1 MTDIT
6 EYISAQ
12 TLSRMEKSISDVFGV
27 AAMILNLFGK
37 SHSGG
42 TGFSEELRKRLDT
55 DAGAVECMRCIISAS
70 IRRAENGY
78 AASGMCF
85 DGLTLFSAPIKQGSQ
100 TVGYLAAGFTK
111 IGEKTIPSE
120 NIISYEL
127 ADKLSKAV
135 CELAINLSAI
145 VASSAEM
152 KQMTDAALKI
162 AEHRSD
168 FLANVSHE
176 MRTPLNAVLGTAEI
190 ALRRDM
196 SDEMREYLH
205 QIKSSAHHLLMIIND
220 ILDFSKIETGE
231 MSIVP
236 VDYEPL
242 SLINDVAG
250 IVNNQIGSK
259 NIEFTIDVP
268 PDLPLSLKGDNVR
281 IQQVLINLLNN
292 AVKFTRSG
300 NVSLRIS
307 TRPISNENVMLIASV
322 SDTGCGISQE
332 NIGRLFKMFRQIDSK
347 RNRNAEGTGLGL
359 AISQKLLSLMGGTI
373 SVESEPGKGSTFTVE
388 VPQELIK
395 DEHSNA
401 RKALEGTVACLLI
414 GNQYLRESVETAVR
428 QIGVLPVSIDRALL
442 DSKAY
447 IIGDYELLNDAR
459 ELVAENP
466 GLRCVLIDRFDST
479 AYSDDKNITIIRKP
493 IYSFTLSAAMGIGE
507 KFTRNDDTSSDVS
520 FTAPE
525 AYVLIVDDN
534 DINRAV
540 AKGVIEPLG
549 MQVDVAASGAE
560 CIEKAR
566 NFRYDI
572 IFMDH
577 MMPEMDGI
585 EAAHIIK
592 QRFPSYAD
600 VPIIAL
606 TANAAGDAREMF
618 LREGMS
624 DFIAKPISL
633 RTITNKIRRWL
644 PSEKIIPVGK
654 PNDTEPPQ
662 HILPDIPE
670 LDLKGAMALM
680 GSEKLL
686 LGVIEQYY
694 RSIDKNIARINAS
707 YSNGNIELLTIEFH
721 SLKSTS
727 KQIGANRLSQTAK
740 DLETA
745 GKENNYIYISENIEK
760 FLDEYK
766 AMKNVLSV
774 HFGNKDNE
782 KPEKQEIK
790 PLLDELSD
798 ALSDMDALQIDDVLE
813 KISQNTSASDMTY
826 FDDIKKAVD
835 DCDFDKAE
843 SILSEWSGTLLNR

>member
-12 TLSRMEKSISDVFGV
+12 TLKQFESSLSSVFGV
-27 AAMILNLFGK
+27 ASIILNQFGV

-42 TGFSEELRKRLDT
+42 TGFPEQLKERLNT
-55 DAGAVECMRCIISAS
+55 DAGIVECMRCIIPTIA
-70 IRRAENGY
+70 RRSEPGY
-78 AASGMCF
+78 SSKGNCF
-85 DGLTLFSAPIKQGSQ
+85 DGLTVYCAPIKQGSQ

-111 IGEKTIPSE
+111 IGEKTIPEE
-120 NIISYEL
+120 NIISEET

-135 CELAINLSAI
+135 CEIAINISAN
-145 VASSAEM
+145 VAKSAEM
-152 KQMTDAALKI
+152 KQMTNAALKI
-162 AEHRSD
+162 AEHQSD
-168 FLANVSHE
+168 FLANISHE

-196 SDEMREYLH
+196 SDEIREYLH

-259 NIEFTIDVP
+259 NIEFTIDLP

-281 IQQVLINLLNN
+281 IRQVLINLLNN
-292 AVKFTRSG
+292 AVKFTKSG
-300 NVSLRIS
+300 NVSLKIS
-307 TRPISNENVMLIASV
+307 TRPISDKNVMLIASV

-347 RNRNAEGTGLGL
+347 RNRNVEGTGLGL
-359 AISQKLLSLMGGTI
+359 AISKKLLGLMGGTI
-373 SVESEPGKGSTFTVE
+373 SVESEPGKGSTFTFE
-388 VPQELIK
+388 VPQEITR
-395 DEHSNA
+395 EERSVVQSA
-401 RKALEGTVACLLI
+401 PAGTVVCILL
-414 GNQYLRESVETAVR
+414 GNQYLRQSVETAVR
-428 QIGVLPVSIDRALL
+428 EIGAVTVSIDNPLL
-442 DSKAY
+442 GDKAY
-447 IIGDYELLNDAR
+447 IIADYELLDDAK
-459 ELVAENP
+459 ELIARNP
-466 GLRCVLIDRFDST
+466 ELKCILIDRFDST
-479 AYSDDKNITIIRKP
+479 AYSNNDNITIIRKP
-493 IYSFTLSAAMGIGE
+493 VYSFSLSAAMGIGE
-507 KFTRNDDTSSDVS
+507 KFMRSDDTESDVS

-534 DINRAV
+534 DINRAI

-549 MQVDVAASGAE
+549 MQVDLAASGAE
-560 CIEKAR
+560 CIEKVR

-644 PSEKIIPVGK
+644 PSEKIIPVSK
-654 PNDTEPPQ
+654 SENKAQPQ
-662 HILPDIPE
+662 RILPDIPE
-670 LDLKGAMALM
+670 LDLKSAMELM

-686 LGVIEQYY
+686 LNVIEQYY
-694 RSIDKNIARINAS
+694 RSIDKNIAKINAS
-707 YSNGNIELLTIEFH
+707 YENSNTELLTIEFH

-727 KQIGANRLSQTAK
+727 KQIGANKLSQMAK
-740 DLETA
+740 DLEMA
-745 GKENNYIYISENIEK
+745 GKNNNNTYIKNNIEK
-760 FLDEYK
+760 FFDEYK
-766 AMKNVLSV
+766 TMKNVLSAY
-774 HFGNKDNE
+774 FGNKDNE
-782 KPEKQEIK
+782 NAENQDIK

-813 KISQNTSASDMTY
+813 KISQNTSDSDKTY
-826 FDDIKKAVD
+826 FDGIKAAID

-843 SILSEWSGTLLNR
+843 SILSKWSSTLQG

>member
-12 TLSRMEKSISDVFGV
+12 TLKQFESSLSSVFGV
-27 AAMILNLFGK
+27 ASIILNQFGV

-42 TGFSEELRKRLDT
+42 TGFPEQLKERLNT
-55 DAGAVECMRCIISAS
+55 DAGIAECMRCVIPTIA
-70 IRRAENGY
+70 RRSEPGY
-78 AASGMCF
+78 SSKGNCF
-85 DGLTLFSAPIKQGSQ
+85 DGLTVYCAPIKQGSQ

-111 IGEKTIPSE
+111 IGEKTIPEE
-120 NIISYEL
+120 NIISEET

-135 CELAINLSAI
+135 CEIAINISAN
-145 VASSAEM
+145 VAKSAEM
-152 KQMTDAALKI
+152 KQMTNAALKI
-162 AEHRSD
+162 AEHQSD
-168 FLANVSHE
+168 FLANISHE

-292 AVKFTRSG
+292 AVKFTKSG
-300 NVSLRIS
+300 NVSLKIS
-307 TRPISNENVMLIASV
+307 TRPISDKNVMLIASV

-347 RNRNAEGTGLGL
+347 RNRNVEGTGLGL
-359 AISQKLLSLMGGTI
+359 AISKKLLGLMDGTI
-373 SVESEPGKGSTFTVE
+373 SVESEPGKGSTFTFE
-388 VPQELIK
+388 VPQEITR
-395 DEHSNA
+395 EERSVVQSA
-401 RKALEGTVACLLI
+401 PAGTVVCILL
-414 GNQYLRESVETAVR
+414 GNQYLRQSVETAVR
-428 QIGVLPVSIDRALL
+428 EIGAVTVSIDNPLL
-442 DSKAY
+442 GDKAY
-447 IIGDYELLNDAR
+447 IIADYELLDDAK
-459 ELVAENP
+459 ELIARNP
-466 GLRCVLIDRFDST
+466 ELKCILIDRFDST
-479 AYSDDKNITIIRKP
+479 AYSDNENITIIRKP
-493 IYSFTLSAAMGIGE
+493 VYSFSLSAAMGIGE
-507 KFTRNDDTSSDVS
+507 KFTRNDDTESDVS

-534 DINRAV
+534 DINRAI

-549 MQVDVAASGAE
+549 MQVDLAASGAE
-560 CIEKAR
+560 CIEKVR

-644 PSEKIIPVGK
+644 PSEKIIPVSK
-654 PNDTEPPQ
+654 SENKAQPQ
-662 HILPDIPE
+662 RILPDIPE
-670 LDLKGAMALM
+670 LDLKSAMELM

-686 LGVIEQYY
+686 LNVIEQYY
-694 RSIDKNIARINAS
+694 RSIDKNIAKINAS
-707 YSNGNIELLTIEFH
+707 YENGNTELLTIEFH

-727 KQIGANRLSQTAK
+727 KQIGANKLSQMAK

-745 GKENNYIYISENIEK
+745 GKNNNSIYISENIEK

-766 AMKNVLSV
+766 TMKNVLSAY
-774 HFGNKDNE
+774 FGNKDNE
-782 KPEKQEIK
+782 NAENQDIK

-813 KISQNTSASDMTY
+813 KISQNTSDSDKTY
-826 FDDIKKAVD
+826 FDGIKAAID

-843 SILSEWSGTLLNR
+843 SILSKWNSTLQG

>member
-12 TLSRMEKSISDVFGV
+12 TLKQFESSLSSVFGV
-27 AAMILNLFGK
+27 ASIILNQFGM

-42 TGFSEELRKRLDT
+42 TGFPKQIKERMDT
-55 DAGAVECMRCIISAS
+55 DAGIVEYMRSMIPTIVRHS
-70 IRRAENGY
+70 EPGY
-78 AASGMCF
+78 SSKGNCF
-85 DGLTLFSAPIKQGSQ
+85 DGLTVYCAPIKQGSQ
-100 TVGYLAAGFTK
+100 TVGYLAAGFAK
-111 IGEKTIPSE
+111 IGEKTIPEE
-120 NIISYEL
+120 NIISEET

-135 CELAINLSAI
+135 YEIAINISAN
-145 VASSAEM
+145 VAKSAEM
-152 KQMTDAALKI
+152 KQMTNAALKI

-168 FLANVSHE
+168 FLANISHE
-176 MRTPLNAVLGTAEI
+176 MRTPLNAVIGTAEI

-236 VDYEPL
+236 VDYEL
-242 SLINDVAG
+242 MSLINDVAG

-292 AVKFTRSG
+292 AVKFTKSG
-300 NVSLRIS
+300 NVSLKIS
-307 TRPISNENVMLIASV
+307 TRPISDENVMLIASV

-347 RNRNAEGTGLGL
+347 RNRNVEGTGLGL
-359 AISQKLLSLMGGTI
+359 AISKKLLGLMGGTI
-373 SVESEPGKGSTFTVE
+373 SVESEPGKGSTFTFE
-388 VPQELIK
+388 VPQEITR
-395 DEHSNA
+395 EERSVA
-401 RKALEGTVACLLI
+401 QSAPAGTVVCLLL
-414 GNQYLRESVETAVR
+414 GNQYLRQSVETAVR
-428 QIGVLPVSIDRALL
+428 EIGAETVSIDNHLL
-442 DSKAY
+442 GDKAY
-447 IIGDYELLNDAR
+447 IIADYELFDDAK
-459 ELVAENP
+459 ELIVRNP
-466 GLRCVLIDRFDST
+466 GLKCILIDRFDST
-479 AYSDDKNITIIRKP
+479 AYSDNENITIIRKP
-493 IYSFTLSAAMGIGE
+493 IYSFSLSAAMGIDE
-507 KFTRNDDTSSDVS
+507 KFMRSDDAESNVS

-549 MQVDVAASGAE
+549 MQVDLAASGAE
-560 CIEKAR
+560 CIEKVR

-606 TANAAGDAREMF
+606 TANAAGGAREMF

-633 RTITNKIRRWL
+633 RTIANKIRRWL
-644 PSEKIIPVGK
+644 PSEKIIPVSK
-654 PNDTEPPQ
+654 SENKAQPQ

-670 LDLKGAMALM
+670 LDLKSAKELI

-686 LGVIEQYY
+686 LNVIEQYY
-694 RSIDKNIARINAS
+694 RSVDKNIAKINAS
-707 YSNGNIELLTIEFH
+707 YENGNTELLTIEFH

-727 KQIGANRLSQTAK
+727 KQIGANKLSQMAK
-740 DLETA
+740 DLEMA
-745 GKENNYIYISENIEK
+745 GKNNNNTYIKNNIEK

-766 AMKNVLSV
+766 TMKNVLSAY
-774 HFGNKDNE
+774 FGNKDNE
-782 KPEKQEIK
+782 NTEKQDIK

-798 ALSDMDALQIDDVLE
+798 ALSDMDALQIDDVME
-813 KISQNTSASDMTY
+813 KISQNTSDSDKTY
-826 FDDIKKAVD
+826 FDGIKAAID

-843 SILSEWSGTLLNR
+843 SILSKWNSTLQG

>member
-12 TLSRMEKSISDVFGV
+12 TLKQFESSLSSVFGV
-27 AAMILNLFGK
+27 ASIILNQFGV

-42 TGFSEELRKRLDT
+42 TGFPEQLKERLNT
-55 DAGAVECMRCIISAS
+55 DAGIAECMRCVIPTIA
-70 IRRAENGY
+70 RRSEPGY
-78 AASGMCF
+78 SSKGNCF
-85 DGLTLFSAPIKQGSQ
+85 DGLTVYCAPIKQGSQ

-111 IGEKTIPSE
+111 IGEKTIPEE
-120 NIISYEL
+120 NIISEET

-135 CELAINLSAI
+135 CEIAINISAN
-145 VASSAEM
+145 VAKSAEM
-152 KQMTDAALKI
+152 KQMTNAALKI
-162 AEHRSD
+162 AEHQSD
-168 FLANVSHE
+168 FLANISHE

-259 NIEFTIDVP
+259 NIEFTIDVQ

-292 AVKFTRSG
+292 AVKFTKSG
-300 NVSLRIS
+300 NVSLKIS
-307 TRPISNENVMLIASV
+307 TRPISDKNVMLIASV

-347 RNRNAEGTGLGL
+347 RNRNVEGTGLGL
-359 AISQKLLSLMGGTI
+359 AISKKLLGLMDGTI
-373 SVESEPGKGSTFTVE
+373 SVESEPGKGSTFTFE
-388 VPQELIK
+388 VPQEITR
-395 DEHSNA
+395 EERSVVQSA
-401 RKALEGTVACLLI
+401 PAGTVVCILL
-414 GNQYLRESVETAVR
+414 GNQYLRQSVETAVR
-428 QIGVLPVSIDRALL
+428 EIGAVTVSIDNPLL
-442 DSKAY
+442 GDKAY
-447 IIGDYELLNDAR
+447 IIADYELLDDAK
-459 ELVAENP
+459 ELIARNP
-466 GLRCVLIDRFDST
+466 ELKCILIDRFDST
-479 AYSDDKNITIIRKP
+479 AYSDNENITIIRKP
-493 IYSFTLSAAMGIGE
+493 VYSFSLSAAMGIGE
-507 KFTRNDDTSSDVS
+507 KFTRNDDTESDVS

-534 DINRAV
+534 DINRAI

-549 MQVDVAASGAE
+549 MQVDLAASGAE
-560 CIEKAR
+560 CIEKVR

-644 PSEKIIPVGK
+644 PSEKIIPVSK
-654 PNDTEPPQ
+654 SENKAQPQ
-662 HILPDIPE
+662 RILPDIPE
-670 LDLKGAMALM
+670 LDLKSAMELM

-686 LGVIEQYY
+686 LNVIEQYY
-694 RSIDKNIARINAS
+694 RSIDKNIAKINAS
-707 YSNGNIELLTIEFH
+707 YENGNTELLTIEFH

-727 KQIGANRLSQTAK
+727 KQIGANKLSQMAK

-745 GKENNYIYISENIEK
+745 GKNNNSIYISENIEK

-766 AMKNVLSV
+766 TMKNVLSAY
-774 HFGNKDNE
+774 FGNKDNE
-782 KPEKQEIK
+782 NAENQDIK

-813 KISQNTSASDMTY
+813 KISQNTSDSDKTY
-826 FDDIKKAVD
+826 FDGIKAAID

-843 SILSEWSGTLLNR
+843 SILSKWNSTLQG

>member
-12 TLSRMEKSISDVFGV
+12 TLKQFESSLSSVFGV
-27 AAMILNLFGK
+27 ASIILNQFGM

-42 TGFSEELRKRLDT
+42 TGFPEQLKERLNT
-55 DAGAVECMRCIISAS
+55 DAGIVECMRCVIPTIA
-70 IRRAENGY
+70 RRSEPGY
-78 AASGMCF
+78 SSKGNCF
-85 DGLTLFSAPIKQGSQ
+85 DGLTVYCAPIKQGSQ

-111 IGEKTIPSE
+111 IGEKTIPEE
-120 NIISYEL
+120 NIISEET

-135 CELAINLSAI
+135 CEIAINISAN
-145 VASSAEM
+145 VAKSAEM
-152 KQMTDAALKI
+152 KQMTNAALKI
-162 AEHRSD
+162 AEHQSD
-168 FLANVSHE
+168 FLANISHE

-196 SDEMREYLH
+196 SDEIREYLH

-281 IQQVLINLLNN
+281 IRQVLINLLNN
-292 AVKFTRSG
+292 AVKFTKSG
-300 NVSLRIS
+300 NVSLKIS
-307 TRPISNENVMLIASV
+307 TRPISDKNVMLIASV

-347 RNRNAEGTGLGL
+347 RNRNVEGTGLGL
-359 AISQKLLSLMGGTI
+359 AISKKLLGLMGGTI
-373 SVESEPGKGSTFTVE
+373 SVESEPGKGSTFTFE
-388 VPQELIK
+388 VPQEITR
-395 DEHSNA
+395 EERSVVQSA
-401 RKALEGTVACLLI
+401 PAGTVVCILL
-414 GNQYLRESVETAVR
+414 GNQYLRQSVETAVR
-428 QIGVLPVSIDRALL
+428 EIGAVTVSIDHPLL
-442 DSKAY
+442 GDKAY
-447 IIGDYELLNDAR
+447 IIADYELLDDAK
-459 ELVAENP
+459 ELIARNP
-466 GLRCVLIDRFDST
+466 ELKCILIDRFDST
-479 AYSDDKNITIIRKP
+479 AYSDNDNITIIRKP
-493 IYSFTLSAAMGIGE
+493 VYSFSLSAAMGIGE
-507 KFTRNDDTSSDVS
+507 KFTRSDDTESDVS

-549 MQVDVAASGAE
+549 MQVDLAASGAE
-560 CIEKAR
+560 CIEKVR

-654 PNDTEPPQ
+654 SENKAQPQ
-662 HILPDIPE
+662 RILPDIPE
-670 LDLKGAMALM
+670 LDLKSAMELM

-686 LGVIEQYY
+686 LNVIEQYY
-694 RSIDKNIARINAS
+694 RSIDKNIAKINAS
-707 YSNGNIELLTIEFH
+707 YKNGNTELLTIEFH

-727 KQIGANRLSQTAK
+727 KQIGANKLSQMAK

-745 GKENNYIYISENIEK
+745 GKNNNNIYISENIEK
-760 FLDEYK
+760 FLNEYK
-766 AMKNVLSV
+766 TMKNVLSAY
-774 HFGNKDNE
+774 FGNKDNE
-782 KPEKQEIK
+782 NAENQDIK

-813 KISQNTSASDMTY
+813 KISQNTSDSDKTY
-826 FDDIKKAVD
+826 FDGIKAAID

-843 SILSEWSGTLLNR
+843 SILSKWNSTLQG

>member
-12 TLSRMEKSISDVFGV
+12 TLKQFESSLSSVFGV
-27 AAMILNLFGK
+27 ASIILNQFGM

-42 TGFSEELRKRLDT
+42 TGFPKQIKECMDT
-55 DAGAVECMRCIISAS
+55 DAGIVEYMRCMIPTIVRHS
-70 IRRAENGY
+70 EPGY
-78 AASGMCF
+78 SSKGNCF
-85 DGLTLFSAPIKQGSQ
+85 DGLTVYCAPIKQGSQ
-100 TVGYLAAGFTK
+100 TVGYLAAGFAK
-111 IGEKTIPSE
+111 IGEKTIQEE
-120 NIISYEL
+120 NIISEET

-135 CELAINLSAI
+135 YEIAINISAN
-145 VASSAEM
+145 VAKSAEM
-152 KQMTDAALKI
+152 KQMTNAALKI

-168 FLANVSHE
+168 FLANISHE
-176 MRTPLNAVLGTAEI
+176 MRTPLNAVIGTAEI

-220 ILDFSKIETGE
+220 ILDFSKIETGG

-236 VDYEPL
+236 VDYELL

-268 PDLPLSLKGDNVR
+268 PDLPFSLKGDNVR

-292 AVKFTRSG
+292 AVKFTKSG
-300 NVSLRIS
+300 NVSLKIS
-307 TRPISNENVMLIASV
+307 TRPISDENVMLIASV

-347 RNRNAEGTGLGL
+347 RNRNVEGTGLGL
-359 AISQKLLSLMGGTI
+359 AISKKLLGLMGGTI
-373 SVESEPGKGSTFTVE
+373 SVESEPGKGSTFTFE
-388 VPQELIK
+388 VPQEITR
-395 DEHSNA
+395 EERSVVQSA
-401 RKALEGTVACLLI
+401 PAGTVVCLLL
-414 GNQYLRESVETAVR
+414 GNQYLRQSVETAVR
-428 QIGVLPVSIDRALL
+428 EIGAETVSIDNHLL
-442 DSKAY
+442 GDKAY
-447 IIGDYELLNDAR
+447 IIADYELFDDAK
-459 ELVAENP
+459 ELIVRNP
-466 GLRCVLIDRFDST
+466 GLKCILIDRFDST
-479 AYSDDKNITIIRKP
+479 AYSDNENITIIRKP
-493 IYSFTLSAAMGIGE
+493 IYSFSLSAAMGIGE
-507 KFTRNDDTSSDVS
+507 KFVRSDDAESNVS

-549 MQVDVAASGAE
+549 MQVDLAASGAE
-560 CIEKAR
+560 CIEKVR

-606 TANAAGDAREMF
+606 TANAARGAREMF

-633 RTITNKIRRWL
+633 RTIANKIRRWL
-644 PSEKIIPVGK
+644 PSEKIIPVSK
-654 PNDTEPPQ
+654 SENKAQPQ
-662 HILPDIPE
+662 HILSDIPE
-670 LDLKGAMALM
+670 LDLKSAKELI

-686 LGVIEQYY
+686 LNVIEQYY
-694 RSIDKNIARINAS
+694 RSVDKNIAKINAS
-707 YSNGNIELLTIEFH
+707 YENGNTELLTIEFH

-727 KQIGANRLSQTAK
+727 KQIGANKLSQMAK
-740 DLETA
+740 DLEMA
-745 GKENNYIYISENIEK
+745 GKNNNNTYIKNNIEK

-766 AMKNVLSV
+766 TMKNVLSAY
-774 HFGNKDNE
+774 FGNKDNE
-782 KPEKQEIK
+782 NTENQDIK

-813 KISQNTSASDMTY
+813 KISQNTSDSDKTY
-826 FDDIKKAVD
+826 FDGIKAAID

-843 SILSEWSGTLLNR
+843 SILSKWNSTLQG

>member
-12 TLSRMEKSISDVFGV
+12 TLKQFESSLSSVFGV
-27 AAMILNLFGK
+27 ASIILNQFGM

-42 TGFSEELRKRLDT
+42 TGFPEQLKERLNT
-55 DAGAVECMRCIISAS
+55 DAGIVECMRCIIPTIA
-70 IRRAENGY
+70 RRSEPGY
-78 AASGMCF
+78 SSKGNCF
-85 DGLTLFSAPIKQGSQ
+85 DGLTVYCAPIKQGSQ

-111 IGEKTIPSE
+111 VGEKTIPEE
-120 NIISYEL
+120 NIISEET

-135 CELAINLSAI
+135 CEIAINISAN
-145 VASSAEM
+145 VAKSAEM
-152 KQMTDAALKI
+152 KQMTNAALKI
-162 AEHRSD
+162 AEHQSD
-168 FLANVSHE
+168 FLANISHE

-292 AVKFTRSG
+292 AVKFTKSG
-300 NVSLRIS
+300 NVSLKIS
-307 TRPISNENVMLIASV
+307 TRPISDKNVMLIASV

-347 RNRNAEGTGLGL
+347 RNRNVEGTGLGL
-359 AISQKLLSLMGGTI
+359 AISKKLLGLMDGTI
-373 SVESEPGKGSTFTVE
+373 SVESEPGKGSTFTFE
-388 VPQELIK
+388 VPQEITR
-395 DEHSNA
+395 EERSVVQSA
-401 RKALEGTVACLLI
+401 PAGTVVCILL
-414 GNQYLRESVETAVR
+414 GNQYLRQSVETAVR
-428 QIGVLPVSIDRALL
+428 EIGAVAVSIDNPLL
-442 DSKAY
+442 GDKAY
-447 IIGDYELLNDAR
+447 IIADYELLDDAK
-459 ELVAENP
+459 ELIARNP
-466 GLRCVLIDRFDST
+466 ELKCILIDRFDST
-479 AYSDDKNITIIRKP
+479 AYSDNDNITIIRKP
-493 IYSFTLSAAMGIGE
+493 VYSFSLSAAMGIGE
-507 KFTRNDDTSSDVS
+507 KFTHSDDTESDVS

-534 DINRAV
+534 DINRAI

-549 MQVDVAASGAE
+549 MQVDLAASGAE
-560 CIEKAR
+560 CIEKVR

-644 PSEKIIPVGK
+644 PSEKIIPVSK
-654 PNDTEPPQ
+654 SENKAQPQ
-662 HILPDIPE
+662 RILPDIPE
-670 LDLKGAMALM
+670 LDLKSAMELM

-686 LGVIEQYY
+686 LNVIEQYY
-694 RSIDKNIARINAS
+694 RSIDKNIAKINAS
-707 YSNGNIELLTIEFH
+707 YENGNTELLTIEFH

-727 KQIGANRLSQTAK
+727 KQIGANKLSQMAK

-745 GKENNYIYISENIEK
+745 GKNNNNIYISENIEK

-766 AMKNVLSV
+766 TMKNVLSAY
-774 HFGNKDNE
+774 FSNKDNE
-782 KPEKQEIK
+782 NAENQDIK

-813 KISQNTSASDMTY
+813 KISQNTSDSDKTY
-826 FDDIKKAVD
+826 FDGIKAAID

-843 SILSEWSGTLLNR
+843 SILSKWNSTLQG

>member
-12 TLSRMEKSISDVFGV
+12 TLKQFESSLSSVFGV
-27 AAMILNLFGK
+27 ASIILNQFGM

-42 TGFSEELRKRLDT
+42 TGFPEQLKERLNT
-55 DAGAVECMRCIISAS
+55 DAGIAECMRCVIPTIA
-70 IRRAENGY
+70 RRSEPGY
-78 AASGMCF
+78 SSKGNCF
-85 DGLTLFSAPIKQGSQ
+85 DGLTVYCAPIKQGSQ

-111 IGEKTIPSE
+111 IGEKTIPEE
-120 NIISYEL
+120 NIISEET

-135 CELAINLSAI
+135 CEIAINISAN
-145 VASSAEM
+145 VAKSAEM
-152 KQMTDAALKI
+152 KQMTNAALKI
-162 AEHRSD
+162 AEHQSD
-168 FLANVSHE
+168 FLANISHE

-292 AVKFTRSG
+292 AVKFTKSG
-300 NVSLRIS
+300 NVSLKIS
-307 TRPISNENVMLIASV
+307 TRPISDKNVMLIASV

-347 RNRNAEGTGLGL
+347 RNRNVEGTGLGL
-359 AISQKLLSLMGGTI
+359 AISKKLLGLMGGTI
-373 SVESEPGKGSTFTVE
+373 SVESEPGKGSTFTFE
-388 VPQELIK
+388 VPQEITR
-395 DEHSNA
+395 EERSVVQSA
-401 RKALEGTVACLLI
+401 PAGTVVCILL
-414 GNQYLRESVETAVR
+414 GNQYLRQSVETAVR
-428 QIGVLPVSIDRALL
+428 EIGAVAVSIDNPLL
-442 DSKAY
+442 GDKAY
-447 IIGDYELLNDAR
+447 IIADYELLDDAK
-459 ELVAENP
+459 ELIARNP
-466 GLRCVLIDRFDST
+466 ELKCILIDRFDST
-479 AYSDDKNITIIRKP
+479 AYSDNDNITIIRKP
-493 IYSFTLSAAMGIGE
+493 VYSFSLSAAMGIGE
-507 KFTRNDDTSSDVS
+507 KFTHSDDTESDVS

-534 DINRAV
+534 DINRAI

-549 MQVDVAASGAE
+549 MQVDLAASGAE
-560 CIEKAR
+560 CIEKVR

-644 PSEKIIPVGK
+644 PSEKIIPVSK
-654 PNDTEPPQ
+654 SENKAQPQ
-662 HILPDIPE
+662 RILPDIPE
-670 LDLKGAMALM
+670 LDLKSAMELM

-686 LGVIEQYY
+686 FNVIEQYY
-694 RSIDKNIARINAS
+694 RSIDKNIAKINAS
-707 YSNGNIELLTIEFH
+707 YENGNTELLTIEFH

-727 KQIGANRLSQTAK
+727 KQIGANKLSQMAK

-745 GKENNYIYISENIEK
+745 GKNNNNIYISENIEK

-766 AMKNVLSV
+766 TMKNVLSAY
-774 HFGNKDNE
+774 FGNKDNE
-782 KPEKQEIK
+782 NAENQDIK

-813 KISQNTSASDMTY
+813 KISQNTSDSDKTY
-826 FDDIKKAVD
+826 FDGIKAAID

-843 SILSEWSGTLLNR
+843 SILSKWNSTLQG

>member
-12 TLSRMEKSISDVFGV
+12 TLKQFESSLSSVFGV
-27 AAMILNLFGK
+27 ASIILNQFGM

-42 TGFSEELRKRLDT
+42 TGFPKQIKERMDT
-55 DAGAVECMRCIISAS
+55 DAGIVEYMRSMIPTIVRYS
-70 IRRAENGY
+70 EPGY
-78 AASGMCF
+78 SSKGNCF
-85 DGLTLFSAPIKQGSQ
+85 DGLTVYCAPIKQGSQ
-100 TVGYLAAGFTK
+100 TVGYLAAGFAK
-111 IGEKTIPSE
+111 IGEKTIPEE
-120 NIISYEL
+120 NIISEET

-135 CELAINLSAI
+135 YEIAINISAN
-145 VASSAEM
+145 VAKSAEM
-152 KQMTDAALKI
+152 KQMTNAALKI

-168 FLANVSHE
+168 FLANISHE
-176 MRTPLNAVLGTAEI
+176 MRTPLNAVIGTAEI

-220 ILDFSKIETGE
+220 ILDFSKIETGG

-236 VDYEPL
+236 VDYELL

-268 PDLPLSLKGDNVR
+268 PDLPFSLKGDNVR

-292 AVKFTRSG
+292 AVKFTKSG
-300 NVSLRIS
+300 NVSLKIS
-307 TRPISNENVMLIASV
+307 TRPISDENVMLIASV

-347 RNRNAEGTGLGL
+347 RNRNVEGTGLGL
-359 AISQKLLSLMGGTI
+359 AISKKLLGLMGGTI
-373 SVESEPGKGSTFTVE
+373 SVESEPGKGSTFTFE
-388 VPQELIK
+388 VPQEITR
-395 DEHSNA
+395 EERSVVQSA
-401 RKALEGTVACLLI
+401 PAGTVVCLLL
-414 GNQYLRESVETAVR
+414 GNQYLRQSVETAVR
-428 QIGVLPVSIDRALL
+428 EIGAETVSIDNHLL
-442 DSKAY
+442 GDKAY
-447 IIGDYELLNDAR
+447 IIADYELFDDAK
-459 ELVAENP
+459 ELIVRNP
-466 GLRCVLIDRFDST
+466 GLKCILIDRFDST
-479 AYSDDKNITIIRKP
+479 AYSDNENITIIRKP
-493 IYSFTLSAAMGIGE
+493 IYSFSLSAAMGIGE
-507 KFTRNDDTSSDVS
+507 KFMRSDDAESNVS

-549 MQVDVAASGAE
+549 MQVDLAASGAE
-560 CIEKAR
+560 CIEKVR

-606 TANAAGDAREMF
+606 TANAARGAREMF

-633 RTITNKIRRWL
+633 RTIANKIRRWL
-644 PSEKIIPVGK
+644 PSEKIIPVSK
-654 PNDTEPPQ
+654 SENKAQSQ

-670 LDLKGAMALM
+670 LDLKSAKELI

-686 LGVIEQYY
+686 LNVIEQYY
-694 RSIDKNIARINAS
+694 RSVDKNIVKINAS
-707 YSNGNIELLTIEFH
+707 YENGNTELLTIEFH

-727 KQIGANRLSQTAK
+727 KQIGANKLSQMAK
-740 DLETA
+740 DLEMA
-745 GKENNYIYISENIEK
+745 GKNNNNTYIRNNIEK

-766 AMKNVLSV
+766 TMKNVLSAY
-774 HFGNKDNE
+774 FGNKDNE
-782 KPEKQEIK
+782 NTENQDIK

-813 KISQNTSASDMTY
+813 KISQNTSDSDKTY
-826 FDDIKKAVD
+826 FDGIKAAID

-843 SILSEWSGTLLNR
+843 SILSKWNSTLQG

>member
-12 TLSRMEKSISDVFGV
+12 TLKQFESSLSSVFGV
-27 AAMILNLFGK
+27 ASIILNQFGM

-42 TGFSEELRKRLDT
+42 TGFPEQLKERLNT
-55 DAGAVECMRCIISAS
+55 DAGIAECMRCVIPTIA
-70 IRRAENGY
+70 RRSEPGY
-78 AASGMCF
+78 SSKGNCF
-85 DGLTLFSAPIKQGSQ
+85 DGLTVYCAPIKQGSQ

-111 IGEKTIPSE
+111 IGEKTIPEE
-120 NIISYEL
+120 NIISEET

-135 CELAINLSAI
+135 CEIAINISAN
-145 VASSAEM
+145 VAKSAEM
-152 KQMTDAALKI
+152 KQMTNAALKI
-162 AEHRSD
+162 AEHQSD
-168 FLANVSHE
+168 FLANISHE

-292 AVKFTRSG
+292 AVKFTKSG
-300 NVSLRIS
+300 NVSLKIS
-307 TRPISNENVMLIASV
+307 TRPISDKNVMLIASV

-347 RNRNAEGTGLGL
+347 RNRNVEGTGLGL
-359 AISQKLLSLMGGTI
+359 AISKKLLGLMDGTI
-373 SVESEPGKGSTFTVE
+373 SVESEPGKGSTFTFE
-388 VPQELIK
+388 VPQEITR
-395 DEHSNA
+395 EERSVVQSA
-401 RKALEGTVACLLI
+401 PAGTVVCILL
-414 GNQYLRESVETAVR
+414 GNQYLRQSVETAVR
-428 QIGVLPVSIDRALL
+428 EIGAVAVSIDNPLL
-442 DSKAY
+442 GDKAY
-447 IIGDYELLNDAR
+447 IIADYELLDDAK
-459 ELVAENP
+459 ELIARNP
-466 GLRCVLIDRFDST
+466 ELKCILIDRFDST
-479 AYSDDKNITIIRKP
+479 AYSDNDNITIIRKP
-493 IYSFTLSAAMGIGE
+493 VYSFSLSAAMGIGE
-507 KFTRNDDTSSDVS
+507 KFTHSDDTESDVS

-534 DINRAV
+534 DINRAI

-549 MQVDVAASGAE
+549 MQVDLAASGAE
-560 CIEKAR
+560 CIEKVR

-644 PSEKIIPVGK
+644 PSEKIIPVSK
-654 PNDTEPPQ
+654 SENKAQPQ
-662 HILPDIPE
+662 RILPDIPE
-670 LDLKGAMALM
+670 LDLKSAMELM

-686 LGVIEQYY
+686 FNVIEQYY
-694 RSIDKNIARINAS
+694 RSIDKNIAKINAS
-707 YSNGNIELLTIEFH
+707 YENGNTELLTIEFH

-727 KQIGANRLSQTAK
+727 KQIGANKLSQMAK

-745 GKENNYIYISENIEK
+745 GKNNNNIYISENIEK

-766 AMKNVLSV
+766 TMKNVLSAY
-774 HFGNKDNE
+774 FGNKDNE
-782 KPEKQEIK
+782 NAENQDIK

-813 KISQNTSASDMTY
+813 KISQNTSDSDKTY
-826 FDDIKKAVD
+826 FDGIKAAID

-843 SILSEWSGTLLNR
+843 SILSKWNSTLQG

>member
-12 TLSRMEKSISDVFGV
+12 TLKQFESSLSSVFGV
-27 AAMILNLFGK
+27 ASIILNQFGM

-42 TGFSEELRKRLDT
+42 TGFPEQLKERLNT
-55 DAGAVECMRCIISAS
+55 DAGIAECMRCVIPTIA
-70 IRRAENGY
+70 RRSEPGY
-78 AASGMCF
+78 SSKGNCF
-85 DGLTLFSAPIKQGSQ
+85 DGLTVYCAPIKQGSQ

-111 IGEKTIPSE
+111 IGEKTIPEE
-120 NIISYEL
+120 NIISEET

-135 CELAINLSAI
+135 CEIAINISAN
-145 VASSAEM
+145 VAKSAEM
-152 KQMTDAALKI
+152 KQMTNAALKI
-162 AEHRSD
+162 AEHQSD
-168 FLANVSHE
+168 FLANISHE

-292 AVKFTRSG
+292 AVKFTKSG
-300 NVSLRIS
+300 NVSLKIS
-307 TRPISNENVMLIASV
+307 TRPISDKNVMLIASV

-347 RNRNAEGTGLGL
+347 RNRNVEGTGLGL
-359 AISQKLLSLMGGTI
+359 AISKKLLGLMDGTI
-373 SVESEPGKGSTFTVE
+373 SVESEPGKGSTFTFE
-388 VPQELIK
+388 VPQEITR
-395 DEHSNA
+395 EERSVVQSA
-401 RKALEGTVACLLI
+401 PAGTVVCILL
-414 GNQYLRESVETAVR
+414 GNQYLRQSVETAVR
-428 QIGVLPVSIDRALL
+428 EIGAVAVSIDNPLL
-442 DSKAY
+442 GDKAY
-447 IIGDYELLNDAR
+447 IIADYELLDDAK
-459 ELVAENP
+459 ELIARNP
-466 GLRCVLIDRFDST
+466 ELKCILIDRFDST
-479 AYSDDKNITIIRKP
+479 AYSDNDNITIIRKP
-493 IYSFTLSAAMGIGE
+493 VYSFSLSAAMGIGE
-507 KFTRNDDTSSDVS
+507 KFTHSDDTESDVS

-534 DINRAV
+534 DINRAI

-549 MQVDVAASGAE
+549 MQVDLAASGAE
-560 CIEKAR
+560 CIEKVR

-606 TANAAGDAREMF
+606 TANATGDAREMF

-644 PSEKIIPVGK
+644 PSEKIIPVSK
-654 PNDTEPPQ
+654 SENKAQPQ
-662 HILPDIPE
+662 RILPDIPE
-670 LDLKGAMALM
+670 LDLKSAMELM

-686 LGVIEQYY
+686 LNVIEQYY
-694 RSIDKNIARINAS
+694 RSIDKNIAKINAS
-707 YSNGNIELLTIEFH
+707 YENGNTELLTIEFH

-727 KQIGANRLSQTAK
+727 KQIGANKLSQMAK

-745 GKENNYIYISENIEK
+745 GKNNNNIYISENIEK

-766 AMKNVLSV
+766 TMKNVLSAY
-774 HFGNKDNE
+774 FGNKDNE
-782 KPEKQEIK
+782 NAENQDIK

-813 KISQNTSASDMTY
+813 KISQNTSDSDKTY
-826 FDDIKKAVD
+826 FDGIKAAID

-843 SILSEWSGTLLNR
+843 SILSKWNSTLQG

>member
-12 TLSRMEKSISDVFGV
+12 TLKQFESSLSSVFGV
-27 AAMILNLFGK
+27 ASIILNQFGV

-42 TGFSEELRKRLDT
+42 TGFPEQLKERLNT
-55 DAGAVECMRCIISAS
+55 DAGIAECMRCVIPTIA
-70 IRRAENGY
+70 RRSEPGY
-78 AASGMCF
+78 SSKGNCF
-85 DGLTLFSAPIKQGSQ
+85 DGLTVYCAPIKQGSQ

-111 IGEKTIPSE
+111 IGEKTIPEE
-120 NIISYEL
+120 NIISEET

-135 CELAINLSAI
+135 CEIAINISAN
-145 VASSAEM
+145 VAKSAEM
-152 KQMTDAALKI
+152 KQMTNAALKI
-162 AEHRSD
+162 AEHQSD
-168 FLANVSHE
+168 FLANISHE

-292 AVKFTRSG
+292 AVKFTKSG
-300 NVSLRIS
+300 NVSLKIS
-307 TRPISNENVMLIASV
+307 TRPISDKNVMLIASV

-347 RNRNAEGTGLGL
+347 RNRNVEGTGLGL
-359 AISQKLLSLMGGTI
+359 AISKKLLGLMGGTI
-373 SVESEPGKGSTFTVE
+373 SVESEPGKGSTFTFE
-388 VPQELIK
+388 VPQEITK
-395 DEHSNA
+395 EERSVVQSA
-401 RKALEGTVACLLI
+401 PAGTVVCILL
-414 GNQYLRESVETAVR
+414 GNQYLRQSVETAVR
-428 QIGVLPVSIDRALL
+428 EIGAVTVSIDNPLL
-442 DSKAY
+442 GDKAY
-447 IIGDYELLNDAR
+447 IIADYELLDDAK
-459 ELVAENP
+459 ELIARNP
-466 GLRCVLIDRFDST
+466 ELKCILIDRFDST
-479 AYSDDKNITIIRKP
+479 AYSDNENITIIRKP
-493 IYSFTLSAAMGIGE
+493 VYSFSLSAAMGIGE
-507 KFTRNDDTSSDVS
+507 KFTRNDDTESDVS

-534 DINRAV
+534 DINRAI

-549 MQVDVAASGAE
+549 MQVDLAASGAE
-560 CIEKAR
+560 CIEKVR

-644 PSEKIIPVGK
+644 PSEKIIPVSK
-654 PNDTEPPQ
+654 SENKAQPQ
-662 HILPDIPE
+662 RILPDIPE
-670 LDLKGAMALM
+670 LDLKSAMELM

-686 LGVIEQYY
+686 LNVIEQYY
-694 RSIDKNIARINAS
+694 RSIDKNIAKINAS
-707 YSNGNIELLTIEFH
+707 YENGNTELLTIEFH

-727 KQIGANRLSQTAK
+727 KQIGANKLSQMAK

-745 GKENNYIYISENIEK
+745 GKNNNSIYISENIEK

-766 AMKNVLSV
+766 TMKNVLSAY
-774 HFGNKDNE
+774 FGNNDNE
-782 KPEKQEIK
+782 NAENQDIK

-813 KISQNTSASDMTY
+813 KISQNTSDSDKTY
-826 FDDIKKAVD
+826 FDGIKAAID

-843 SILSEWSGTLLNR
+843 SILSKWNSTLQG

>member
-12 TLSRMEKSISDVFGV
+12 TLKQFESSLSSVFGV
-27 AAMILNLFGK
+27 ASIILNQFGM

-42 TGFSEELRKRLDT
+42 TGFPKQIKECMDT
-55 DAGAVECMRCIISAS
+55 DAGIVEYMRCMIPTIVRHS
-70 IRRAENGY
+70 EPGY
-78 AASGMCF
+78 SSKGNCF
-85 DGLTLFSAPIKQGSQ
+85 DGLTVYCAPIKQGSQ
-100 TVGYLAAGFTK
+100 TVGYLAAGFAK
-111 IGEKTIPSE
+111 IGEKTIPEE
-120 NIISYEL
+120 NIISEET

-135 CELAINLSAI
+135 YEIAINISAN
-145 VASSAEM
+145 VAKSAEM
-152 KQMTDAALKI
+152 KQMTNAALKI

-168 FLANVSHE
+168 FLANISHE
-176 MRTPLNAVLGTAEI
+176 MRTPLNAVIGTAEI

-220 ILDFSKIETGE
+220 ILDFSKIETGG

-236 VDYEPL
+236 VDYELL

-268 PDLPLSLKGDNVR
+268 PDLPFSLKGDNVR

-292 AVKFTRSG
+292 AVKFTKSG
-300 NVSLRIS
+300 NVSLKIS
-307 TRPISNENVMLIASV
+307 TRPISDENVMLIASV

-332 NIGRLFKMFRQIDSK
+332 KIGRLFKMFRQIDSK
-347 RNRNAEGTGLGL
+347 RNRNVEGTGLGL
-359 AISQKLLSLMGGTI
+359 AISKKLLGLMGGTI
-373 SVESEPGKGSTFTVE
+373 SVESEPGKGSTFTFE
-388 VPQELIK
+388 VPQEITR
-395 DEHSNA
+395 EERSVVQSA
-401 RKALEGTVACLLI
+401 PAGTVVCLLL
-414 GNQYLRESVETAVR
+414 GNQYLRQSVETAVR
-428 QIGVLPVSIDRALL
+428 EIGAETVSIDNHLL
-442 DSKAY
+442 GDKAY
-447 IIGDYELLNDAR
+447 IIADYELFDDAK
-459 ELVAENP
+459 ELIVRNP
-466 GLRCVLIDRFDST
+466 GLKCILIDRFDST
-479 AYSDDKNITIIRKP
+479 AYSDNENITIIRKP
-493 IYSFTLSAAMGIGE
+493 IYSFSLSAAMGIGE
-507 KFTRNDDTSSDVS
+507 KFVRSDDAESNVS

-549 MQVDVAASGAE
+549 MQVDLAASGAE
-560 CIEKAR
+560 CIEKVR

-606 TANAAGDAREMF
+606 TANAAGGAREMF

-633 RTITNKIRRWL
+633 RTIANKIRRWL
-644 PSEKIIPVGK
+644 PSEKIIPVSK
-654 PNDTEPPQ
+654 SENKAQPQ
-662 HILPDIPE
+662 HILSDIPE
-670 LDLKGAMALM
+670 LDLKSAKELI

-686 LGVIEQYY
+686 LNVIEQYY
-694 RSIDKNIARINAS
+694 RSVDKNIAKINAS
-707 YSNGNIELLTIEFH
+707 YENGNTELLTIEFH

-727 KQIGANRLSQTAK
+727 KQIGANKLSQMAK
-740 DLETA
+740 DLEMA
-745 GKENNYIYISENIEK
+745 GKNNNNTYIKNNIEK

-766 AMKNVLSV
+766 TMKNVLSAY
-774 HFGNKDNE
+774 FGNKDNE
-782 KPEKQEIK
+782 NTENQDIK

-813 KISQNTSASDMTY
+813 KISQNTSDSDKTY
-826 FDDIKKAVD
+826 FDGIKAAID

-843 SILSEWSGTLLNR
+843 SILSKWNSTLQG

>member
-12 TLSRMEKSISDVFGV
+12 TLKQFESSLSSVFGV
-27 AAMILNLFGK
+27 TSIILNQFGM

-42 TGFSEELRKRLDT
+42 TGFPEQLKERLNT
-55 DAGAVECMRCIISAS
+55 DAGIAECMRCVIPTIA
-70 IRRAENGY
+70 RRSEPGY
-78 AASGMCF
+78 SSKGNCF
-85 DGLTLFSAPIKQGSQ
+85 DGLTVYCAPIKQGSQ

-111 IGEKTIPSE
+111 IGEKTIPEE
-120 NIISYEL
+120 NIISEETV
-127 ADKLSKAV
+127 DKLSKAV
-135 CELAINLSAI
+135 CEIAINISAN
-145 VASSAEM
+145 VAKSAEM
-152 KQMTDAALKI
+152 KQMTNAALKI
-162 AEHRSD
+162 AEHQSD
-168 FLANVSHE
+168 FLANISHE

-292 AVKFTRSG
+292 AVKFTKSG
-300 NVSLRIS
+300 NVSLKIS
-307 TRPISNENVMLIASV
+307 TRPISDKNVMLIASV

-347 RNRNAEGTGLGL
+347 RNRNVEGTGLGL
-359 AISQKLLSLMGGTI
+359 AISKKLLGLMGGTI
-373 SVESEPGKGSTFTVE
+373 SVESEPGKGSTFTFE
-388 VPQELIK
+388 VPQEITK
-395 DEHSNA
+395 EERSVVQSA
-401 RKALEGTVACLLI
+401 PAGTVVCILL
-414 GNQYLRESVETAVR
+414 GNQYLRQSVETAVR
-428 QIGVLPVSIDRALL
+428 EIGAVTVSIDNPLL
-442 DSKAY
+442 GDKAY
-447 IIGDYELLNDAR
+447 IIADYELLDDAK
-459 ELVAENP
+459 ELIARNP
-466 GLRCVLIDRFDST
+466 ELKCILIDRFDST
-479 AYSDDKNITIIRKP
+479 AYSDNENITIIRKP
-493 IYSFTLSAAMGIGE
+493 VYSFSLSAAMGIGE
-507 KFTRNDDTSSDVS
+507 KFTRNDDTESDVS

-534 DINRAV
+534 DINRAI

-549 MQVDVAASGAE
+549 MQVDLAASGAE
-560 CIEKAR
+560 CIEKVR

-644 PSEKIIPVGK
+644 PSEKIIPVSK
-654 PNDTEPPQ
+654 SENKAQPQ
-662 HILPDIPE
+662 RILPDIPE
-670 LDLKGAMALM
+670 LDLKSAMELM

-686 LGVIEQYY
+686 LNVIEQYY
-694 RSIDKNIARINAS
+694 RSIDKNIAKINAS
-707 YSNGNIELLTIEFH
+707 YENGNTELLTIEFH

-727 KQIGANRLSQTAK
+727 KQIGANKLSQMAK

-745 GKENNYIYISENIEK
+745 GKNNNSIYISENIEK

-766 AMKNVLSV
+766 TMKNVLSAY
-774 HFGNKDNE
+774 FGNNDNE
-782 KPEKQEIK
+782 NAENQDIK

-813 KISQNTSASDMTY
+813 KISQNTSDSDKTY
-826 FDDIKKAVD
+826 FDGIKAAID

-843 SILSEWSGTLLNR
+843 SILSKWNSTLQG

>member
-12 TLSRMEKSISDVFGV
+12 TLKQFESSLSSVFGV
-27 AAMILNLFGK
+27 ASIILNQFGM

-42 TGFSEELRKRLDT
+42 TGFPEQLKERLNT
-55 DAGAVECMRCIISAS
+55 DAGIAECMRCVIPTIA
-70 IRRAENGY
+70 RRSEPGY
-78 AASGMCF
+78 SSKGNCF
-85 DGLTLFSAPIKQGSQ
+85 DGLTVYCAPIKQGSQ

-111 IGEKTIPSE
+111 IGEKTIPEE
-120 NIISYEL
+120 NIISEET

-135 CELAINLSAI
+135 CEIAINISAN
-145 VASSAEM
+145 VAKSAEM
-152 KQMTDAALKI
+152 KQMTNAALKI
-162 AEHRSD
+162 AEHQSD
-168 FLANVSHE
+168 FLANISHE

-292 AVKFTRSG
+292 AVKFTKSG
-300 NVSLRIS
+300 NVSLKIS
-307 TRPISNENVMLIASV
+307 TRPISDKNVMLIASV

-347 RNRNAEGTGLGL
+347 RNRNVEGTGLGL
-359 AISQKLLSLMGGTI
+359 AISKKLLGLMDGTI
-373 SVESEPGKGSTFTVE
+373 SVESEPGKGSTFTFE
-388 VPQELIK
+388 VPQEITR
-395 DEHSNA
+395 EERSVVQSA
-401 RKALEGTVACLLI
+401 PAGTVVCILL
-414 GNQYLRESVETAVR
+414 GNQYLRQSVETAVR
-428 QIGVLPVSIDRALL
+428 EIGAVAVSIDNPLL
-442 DSKAY
+442 GDKAY
-447 IIGDYELLNDAR
+447 IIADYELLDDAK
-459 ELVAENP
+459 ELIARNP
-466 GLRCVLIDRFDST
+466 ELKCILIDRFDST
-479 AYSDDKNITIIRKP
+479 AYSDNDNITIIRKP
-493 IYSFTLSAAMGIGE
+493 VYSFSLSAAMGIGE
-507 KFTRNDDTSSDVS
+507 KFTHSDDTESDVS

-534 DINRAV
+534 DINRAI

-549 MQVDVAASGAE
+549 MQVDLAASGAE
-560 CIEKAR
+560 CIEKVR

-644 PSEKIIPVGK
+644 PSEKIIPVSK
-654 PNDTEPPQ
+654 SENKAQPQ
-662 HILPDIPE
+662 RILPDMPE
-670 LDLKGAMALM
+670 LDLKSAMELM

-686 LGVIEQYY
+686 LNVIEQYY
-694 RSIDKNIARINAS
+694 RSIDKNIAKINAS
-707 YSNGNIELLTIEFH
+707 YENGNTELLTIEFH

-727 KQIGANRLSQTAK
+727 KQIGANKLSQMAK

-745 GKENNYIYISENIEK
+745 GKNNNNIYISENIEK

-766 AMKNVLSV
+766 TMKNVLSAY
-774 HFGNKDNE
+774 FGNKDNE
-782 KPEKQEIK
+782 NAENQDIK

-813 KISQNTSASDMTY
+813 KISQNTSDSDKTY
-826 FDDIKKAVD
+826 FDGIKAAID

-843 SILSEWSGTLLNR
+843 SILSKWNSTLQG

>member
-12 TLSRMEKSISDVFGV
+12 TLKQFESSLSSVFGV
-27 AAMILNLFGK
+27 ASIILNQFGM

-42 TGFSEELRKRLDT
+42 TGFPKQIKECMDT
-55 DAGAVECMRCIISAS
+55 DAGIVEYMRCMIPTIVRHS
-70 IRRAENGY
+70 EPGY
-78 AASGMCF
+78 SSKGNCF
-85 DGLTLFSAPIKQGSQ
+85 DGLTVYCAPIKQGSQ
-100 TVGYLAAGFTK
+100 TVGYLAAGFAK
-111 IGEKTIPSE
+111 IGEKTIPEE
-120 NIISYEL
+120 NIISEET

-135 CELAINLSAI
+135 YEIAINISAN
-145 VASSAEM
+145 VAKSAEM
-152 KQMTDAALKI
+152 KQMTNAALKI

-168 FLANVSHE
+168 FLANISHE
-176 MRTPLNAVLGTAEI
+176 MRTPLNAVIGTAEI

-220 ILDFSKIETGE
+220 ILDFSKIETGG

-236 VDYEPL
+236 VDYELL

-268 PDLPLSLKGDNVR
+268 PDLPFSLKGDNVR

-292 AVKFTRSG
+292 AVKFTKSG
-300 NVSLRIS
+300 NVSLKIS
-307 TRPISNENVMLIASV
+307 TRPISDENVMLIASV

-347 RNRNAEGTGLGL
+347 RNRNVEGTGLGL
-359 AISQKLLSLMGGTI
+359 AISKKLLGLMGGTI
-373 SVESEPGKGSTFTVE
+373 SVESEPRKGSTFTFE
-388 VPQELIK
+388 VPQEITR
-395 DEHSNA
+395 EERSVVQSA
-401 RKALEGTVACLLI
+401 PAGTVVCLLL
-414 GNQYLRESVETAVR
+414 GNQYLRQSVETAVR
-428 QIGVLPVSIDRALL
+428 EIGAETVSIDNHLL
-442 DSKAY
+442 GDKAY
-447 IIGDYELLNDAR
+447 IIADYELFDDAK
-459 ELVAENP
+459 ELIVRNP
-466 GLRCVLIDRFDST
+466 GLKCILIDRFDST
-479 AYSDDKNITIIRKP
+479 AYSDNENITIIRKP
-493 IYSFTLSAAMGIGE
+493 IYSFSLSAAMGIGE
-507 KFTRNDDTSSDVS
+507 KFVRSDDAESNVS

-549 MQVDVAASGAE
+549 MQVDLAASGAE
-560 CIEKAR
+560 CIEKVR

-606 TANAAGDAREMF
+606 TANAARGAREMF

-633 RTITNKIRRWL
+633 RTIANKIRRWL
-644 PSEKIIPVGK
+644 PSEKIIPVSK
-654 PNDTEPPQ
+654 SENKAQPQ
-662 HILPDIPE
+662 HILSDIPE
-670 LDLKGAMALM
+670 LDLKSAKELI

-686 LGVIEQYY
+686 LNVIEQYY
-694 RSIDKNIARINAS
+694 RSVDKNIAKINAS
-707 YSNGNIELLTIEFH
+707 YENGNTELLTIEFH

-727 KQIGANRLSQTAK
+727 KQIGANKLSQMAK
-740 DLETA
+740 DLEMA
-745 GKENNYIYISENIEK
+745 GKNNNNTYIKNNIEK

-766 AMKNVLSV
+766 TMKNVLSAY
-774 HFGNKDNE
+774 FGNKDNE
-782 KPEKQEIK
+782 NTENQDIK

-813 KISQNTSASDMTY
+813 KISQNTSDSDKTY
-826 FDDIKKAVD
+826 FDGIKAAID

-843 SILSEWSGTLLNR
+843 SILSKWNSTLQG

>member
-12 TLSRMEKSISDVFGV
+12 TLKQFESSLSSVFGV
-27 AAMILNLFGK
+27 ASIILNQFGM

-42 TGFSEELRKRLDT
+42 TGFPEQLKERLNT
-55 DAGAVECMRCIISAS
+55 DAGIVECMRCIIPTIA
-70 IRRAENGY
+70 RRSEPGY
-78 AASGMCF
+78 SSKGNCF
-85 DGLTLFSAPIKQGSQ
+85 DGLTVYCAPIKQGSQ

-111 IGEKTIPSE
+111 IGEKTIPEE
-120 NIISYEL
+120 NIISEET

-135 CELAINLSAI
+135 CEIAINISAN
-145 VASSAEM
+145 VAKSAEM
-152 KQMTDAALKI
+152 KQMTNAALKI
-162 AEHRSD
+162 AEHQSD
-168 FLANVSHE
+168 FLANISHE

-281 IQQVLINLLNN
+281 IRQVLINLLNN
-292 AVKFTRSG
+292 AVKFTKSG
-300 NVSLRIS
+300 NVSLKIS
-307 TRPISNENVMLIASV
+307 TRPISDKNVMLIASV

-347 RNRNAEGTGLGL
+347 RNRNVEGTGLGL
-359 AISQKLLSLMGGTI
+359 AISKKLLGLMGGTI
-373 SVESEPGKGSTFTVE
+373 SVESEPGKGSTFTFE
-388 VPQELIK
+388 VPQEITRE
-395 DEHSNA
+395 DRSVVQSA
-401 RKALEGTVACLLI
+401 PAGTVVCILL
-414 GNQYLRESVETAVR
+414 GNQYLRQSVETAVSE
-428 QIGVLPVSIDRALL
+428 IGAVTVSIDNPLL
-442 DSKAY
+442 GDKAY
-447 IIGDYELLNDAR
+447 IIADYELLDDAK
-459 ELVAENP
+459 ELIARNP
-466 GLRCVLIDRFDST
+466 ELKCILIDRFDST
-479 AYSDDKNITIIRKP
+479 AYSDNDNITIIRKP
-493 IYSFTLSAAMGIGE
+493 VYSFSLSAAMGIGE
-507 KFTRNDDTSSDVS
+507 KFTRNDDTESDVS

-534 DINRAV
+534 DINRAI

-549 MQVDVAASGAE
+549 MQVDLAASGAE
-560 CIEKAR
+560 CIEKVR

-644 PSEKIIPVGK
+644 PSEKIIPVSK
-654 PNDTEPPQ
+654 SENKAQPQ
-662 HILPDIPE
+662 RILPDIPE
-670 LDLKGAMALM
+670 LDLKSAMELM

-686 LGVIEQYY
+686 LNVIEQYY
-694 RSIDKNIARINAS
+694 RSIDKNVAKINAS
-707 YSNGNIELLTIEFH
+707 YENGNTELLTIEFH

-727 KQIGANRLSQTAK
+727 KQIGANKLSQMAK

-745 GKENNYIYISENIEK
+745 GKNNNNIYISENIEK

-766 AMKNVLSV
+766 TMKNVLSAY
-774 HFGNKDNE
+774 FGNKDNE
-782 KPEKQEIK
+782 NAENQDIK
-790 PLLDELSD
+790 PLLDELTD

-813 KISQNTSASDMTY
+813 KISQNTSDSDKTY
-826 FDDIKKAVD
+826 FDGIKAAID

-843 SILSEWSGTLLNR
+843 SILSKWNSTLQG

>member
-12 TLSRMEKSISDVFGV
+12 TLKQFESSLSSVFGV
-27 AAMILNLFGK
+27 ASIILNQFGM

-42 TGFSEELRKRLDT
+42 TGFPEQLKERLNT
-55 DAGAVECMRCIISAS
+55 DAGIAECMRCVIPTIA
-70 IRRAENGY
+70 RRSEPGY
-78 AASGMCF
+78 SSKGNCF
-85 DGLTLFSAPIKQGSQ
+85 DGLTVYCAPIKQGSQ

-111 IGEKTIPSE
+111 IGEKTIPEE
-120 NIISYEL
+120 NIISEET

-135 CELAINLSAI
+135 CEIAINISAN
-145 VASSAEM
+145 VAKSAEM
-152 KQMTDAALKI
+152 KQMTNAALKI
-162 AEHRSD
+162 AEHQSD
-168 FLANVSHE
+168 FLANISHE

-292 AVKFTRSG
+292 AVKFTKSG
-300 NVSLRIS
+300 NVSLKIS
-307 TRPISNENVMLIASV
+307 TRPISDKNVMLIASV

-347 RNRNAEGTGLGL
+347 RNRNVEGTGLGL
-359 AISQKLLSLMGGTI
+359 AISKKLLGLMDGTI
-373 SVESEPGKGSTFTVE
+373 SVESEPGKGSTFTFE
-388 VPQELIK
+388 VPQEITR
-395 DEHSNA
+395 EERSVVQSA
-401 RKALEGTVACLLI
+401 PAGTVVCILL
-414 GNQYLRESVETAVR
+414 GNQYLRQSVETAVR
-428 QIGVLPVSIDRALL
+428 EIGAVAVSIDNPLL
-442 DSKAY
+442 GDKAY
-447 IIGDYELLNDAR
+447 IIADYELLDDAK
-459 ELVAENP
+459 ELIARNP
-466 GLRCVLIDRFDST
+466 ELKCILIDRFDST
-479 AYSDDKNITIIRKP
+479 AYSDNDNITIIRKP
-493 IYSFTLSAAMGIGE
+493 VYSFSLSAAMGIGE
-507 KFTRNDDTSSDVS
+507 KFTHSDDTESDVS

-534 DINRAV
+534 DINRAI

-549 MQVDVAASGAE
+549 MQVDLAASGAE
-560 CIEKAR
+560 CIEKVR

-644 PSEKIIPVGK
+644 PSEKIIPVSK
-654 PNDTEPPQ
+654 SENKAQPQ
-662 HILPDIPE
+662 RILPDIPE
-670 LDLKGAMALM
+670 LDLKSAMELM
-680 GSEKLL
+680 GSEELL
-686 LGVIEQYY
+686 LNVIEQYY
-694 RSIDKNIARINAS
+694 RSIDKNIAKINAS
-707 YSNGNIELLTIEFH
+707 YENGNTELLTIEFH

-727 KQIGANRLSQTAK
+727 KQIGANKLSQMAK

-745 GKENNYIYISENIEK
+745 GKNNNNIYISENIEK

-766 AMKNVLSV
+766 TMKNVLSAY
-774 HFGNKDNE
+774 FGNKDNE
-782 KPEKQEIK
+782 NAENQDIK

-813 KISQNTSASDMTY
+813 KISQNTSDSDKTY
-826 FDDIKKAVD
+826 FDGIKAAID

-843 SILSEWSGTLLNR
+843 SILSKWNSTLQG

>member
-12 TLSRMEKSISDVFGV
+12 TLKQFESSLSSVFGV
-27 AAMILNLFGK
+27 ASIILNQFGM

-42 TGFSEELRKRLDT
+42 TGFPEQLKERLNT
-55 DAGAVECMRCIISAS
+55 DAGIVECMRCIIPTIA
-70 IRRAENGY
+70 RRSEPGY
-78 AASGMCF
+78 SSKGNCF
-85 DGLTLFSAPIKQGSQ
+85 DGLTVYCAPIKQGSQ

-111 IGEKTIPSE
+111 IGEKTIPEE
-120 NIISYEL
+120 NIISEET

-135 CELAINLSAI
+135 CEIAINISAN
-145 VASSAEM
+145 VAKSAEM
-152 KQMTDAALKI
+152 KQMTNAALKI
-162 AEHRSD
+162 AEHQSD
-168 FLANVSHE
+168 FLANISHE

-281 IQQVLINLLNN
+281 IRQVLINLLNN
-292 AVKFTRSG
+292 AVKFTKSG
-300 NVSLRIS
+300 NVSLKIS
-307 TRPISNENVMLIASV
+307 TRPISDKNVMLIASV

-347 RNRNAEGTGLGL
+347 RNRNVEGTGLGL
-359 AISQKLLSLMGGTI
+359 AISKKLLGLMGGTI
-373 SVESEPGKGSTFTVE
+373 SVESEPGKGSTFTFE
-388 VPQELIK
+388 VPQEITRE
-395 DEHSNA
+395 DRSVVQSA
-401 RKALEGTVACLLI
+401 PAGTVVCILL
-414 GNQYLRESVETAVR
+414 GNQYLRQSVETAVSE
-428 QIGVLPVSIDRALL
+428 IGAVTVSIDNPLL
-442 DSKAY
+442 GDKAY
-447 IIGDYELLNDAR
+447 IIADYELLDDAK
-459 ELVAENP
+459 ELIARNP
-466 GLRCVLIDRFDST
+466 ELKCILIDRFDST
-479 AYSDDKNITIIRKP
+479 AYSDNDNITIIRKP
-493 IYSFTLSAAMGIGE
+493 VYSFSLSAAMGIGE
-507 KFTRNDDTSSDVS
+507 KFTRNDDTESDVS

-534 DINRAV
+534 DINRAI

-549 MQVDVAASGAE
+549 MQVDLAASGAE
-560 CIEKAR
+560 CIEKVR

-585 EAAHIIK
+585 AAAHIIK

-644 PSEKIIPVGK
+644 PSEKIIPVSK
-654 PNDTEPPQ
+654 SENKAQPQ
-662 HILPDIPE
+662 RILPDIPE
-670 LDLKGAMALM
+670 LDLKSAMELM

-686 LGVIEQYY
+686 LNVIEQYY
-694 RSIDKNIARINAS
+694 RSIDKNVAKINAS
-707 YSNGNIELLTIEFH
+707 YENGNTELLTIEFH

-727 KQIGANRLSQTAK
+727 KQIGANKLSQMAK

-745 GKENNYIYISENIEK
+745 GKNNNNIYISENIEK

-766 AMKNVLSV
+766 TMKNVLSAY
-774 HFGNKDNE
+774 FGNKDNE
-782 KPEKQEIK
+782 NAENQDIK
-790 PLLDELSD
+790 PLLDELTD

-813 KISQNTSASDMTY
+813 KISQNTSDSDKTY
-826 FDDIKKAVD
+826 FDGIKAAID

-843 SILSEWSGTLLNR
+843 SILSKWNSTLQG

>member
-12 TLSRMEKSISDVFGV
+12 TLKQFESSLSSVFGV
-27 AAMILNLFGK
+27 ASIILNQFGM

-42 TGFSEELRKRLDT
+42 TGFPEQLKERLNT
-55 DAGAVECMRCIISAS
+55 DAGIAECMRCVIPTIA
-70 IRRAENGY
+70 RRSEPGY
-78 AASGMCF
+78 SSKGNCF
-85 DGLTLFSAPIKQGSQ
+85 DGLTVYCAPIKQGSQ

-111 IGEKTIPSE
+111 IGEKTIPEE
-120 NIISYEL
+120 NIISEET

-135 CELAINLSAI
+135 CEIAINISAN
-145 VASSAEM
+145 VAKSAEM
-152 KQMTDAALKI
+152 KQMTNAALKI
-162 AEHRSD
+162 AEHQSD
-168 FLANVSHE
+168 FLANISHE

-292 AVKFTRSG
+292 AVKFTKSG
-300 NVSLRIS
+300 NVSLKIS
-307 TRPISNENVMLIASV
+307 TRPISDKNVMLIASV

-347 RNRNAEGTGLGL
+347 RNRNVEGTGLGL
-359 AISQKLLSLMGGTI
+359 AISKKLLGLMDGTI
-373 SVESEPGKGSTFTVE
+373 SVESEPGKGSTFTFE
-388 VPQELIK
+388 VPQEITR
-395 DEHSNA
+395 EERSVVQSA
-401 RKALEGTVACLLI
+401 PAGTVVCILL
-414 GNQYLRESVETAVR
+414 GNQYLRQSVETAVR
-428 QIGVLPVSIDRALL
+428 EIGAVAVSIDNPLL
-442 DSKAY
+442 GDKAY
-447 IIGDYELLNDAR
+447 IIADYELLDDAK
-459 ELVAENP
+459 ELIARNP
-466 GLRCVLIDRFDST
+466 ELKCILIDRFDST
-479 AYSDDKNITIIRKP
+479 AYSDNDNITTIRKP
-493 IYSFTLSAAMGIGE
+493 VYSFSLSAAMGIGE
-507 KFTRNDDTSSDVS
+507 KFTHSDDTESDVS

-534 DINRAV
+534 DINRAI

-549 MQVDVAASGAE
+549 MQVDLAASGAE
-560 CIEKAR
+560 CIEKVR

-644 PSEKIIPVGK
+644 PSEKIIPVSK
-654 PNDTEPPQ
+654 SENKAQPQ
-662 HILPDIPE
+662 RILPDIPE
-670 LDLKGAMALM
+670 LDLKSAMELM

-686 LGVIEQYY
+686 FNVIEQYY
-694 RSIDKNIARINAS
+694 RSIDKNIAKINAS
-707 YSNGNIELLTIEFH
+707 YENGNTELLTIEFH

-727 KQIGANRLSQTAK
+727 KQIGANKLSQMAK

-745 GKENNYIYISENIEK
+745 GKNNNNIYISENIEK

-766 AMKNVLSV
+766 TMKNVLSAY
-774 HFGNKDNE
+774 FGNKDNE
-782 KPEKQEIK
+782 NAVNQDIK

-813 KISQNTSASDMTY
+813 KISQNTSDSDKTY
-826 FDDIKKAVD
+826 FDGIKAAID

-843 SILSEWSGTLLNR
+843 SILSKWNSTLQG

>member
-12 TLSRMEKSISDVFGV
+12 TLKQFESSLSSVFGV
-27 AAMILNLFGK
+27 ASIILNQFGV

-42 TGFSEELRKRLDT
+42 TGFPEQLKERLNT
-55 DAGAVECMRCIISAS
+55 DAGIVECMRCVIPTIA
-70 IRRAENGY
+70 RRSEPGY
-78 AASGMCF
+78 SSKGNCF
-85 DGLTLFSAPIKQGSQ
+85 DGLTVYCAPIKQGSQ

-111 IGEKTIPSE
+111 IGEKTIPEE
-120 NIISYEL
+120 NIISEET

-135 CELAINLSAI
+135 CEIAINISAN
-145 VASSAEM
+145 VAKSAEM
-152 KQMTDAALKI
+152 KQMTNAALKI
-162 AEHRSD
+162 AEHQSD
-168 FLANVSHE
+168 FLANISHE

-281 IQQVLINLLNN
+281 IRQVLINLLNN
-292 AVKFTRSG
+292 AVKFTKSG
-300 NVSLRIS
+300 NVSLKIS
-307 TRPISNENVMLIASV
+307 TRPISDKNVMLIASV

-347 RNRNAEGTGLGL
+347 RNRNVEGTGLGL
-359 AISQKLLSLMGGTI
+359 AISKKLLGLMGGTI
-373 SVESEPGKGSTFTVE
+373 SVESEPGKGSTFTFE
-388 VPQELIK
+388 VPQEITR
-395 DEHSNA
+395 EERSVVQSA
-401 RKALEGTVACLLI
+401 PAGTVVCILL
-414 GNQYLRESVETAVR
+414 GNQYLRQSVETAVSE
-428 QIGVLPVSIDRALL
+428 IGAVTVGIDNPLL
-442 DSKAY
+442 GDKAY
-447 IIGDYELLNDAR
+447 IIADYELLDDAK
-459 ELVAENP
+459 ELIARNP
-466 GLRCVLIDRFDST
+466 ELKCILIDRFDST
-479 AYSDDKNITIIRKP
+479 AYSDNENITIIRKP
-493 IYSFTLSAAMGIGE
+493 VYSFSLSAAMGIGE
-507 KFTRNDDTSSDVS
+507 KFTRSDDTESDVS

-534 DINRAV
+534 DINRAI

-549 MQVDVAASGAE
+549 MQVDLAASGAE
-560 CIEKAR
+560 CIEKVR

-644 PSEKIIPVGK
+644 PSEKIIPVSK
-654 PNDTEPPQ
+654 SENKAQPQ
-662 HILPDIPE
+662 RILPDIPE
-670 LDLKGAMALM
+670 LDLKSAMELM

-686 LGVIEQYY
+686 LNVIEQYY
-694 RSIDKNIARINAS
+694 RSIDKNVAKINAS
-707 YSNGNIELLTIEFH
+707 YENDNTELLTIEFH

-727 KQIGANRLSQTAK
+727 KQIGANKLSQMAK

-745 GKENNYIYISENIEK
+745 GKNNNNIYISENIEK

-766 AMKNVLSV
+766 TMKNVLSAY
-774 HFGNKDNE
+774 FGNKDNE
-782 KPEKQEIK
+782 NAENQDIK

-813 KISQNTSASDMTY
+813 KISQNTSDSDKTY
-826 FDDIKKAVD
+826 FDGIKAAID

-843 SILSEWSGTLLNR
+843 SILSKWNSTLQG

>member
-12 TLSRMEKSISDVFGV
+12 TLKQFESSLSSVFGV
-27 AAMILNLFGK
+27 ASIILNQFGM

-42 TGFSEELRKRLDT
+42 TGFPEQLKERLNT
-55 DAGAVECMRCIISAS
+55 DAGIVECMRSIIPTIA
-70 IRRAENGY
+70 RRSEPGY
-78 AASGMCF
+78 SSKGNCF
-85 DGLTLFSAPIKQGSQ
+85 DGLTVYCAPIKQGSQ

-111 IGEKTIPSE
+111 IGEKTIPEE
-120 NIISYEL
+120 NIISEET

-135 CELAINLSAI
+135 CEIAINISAN
-145 VASSAEM
+145 VAKSAEM
-152 KQMTDAALKI
+152 KQMTNAALKI
-162 AEHRSD
+162 AEHQSD
-168 FLANVSHE
+168 FLANISHE

-292 AVKFTRSG
+292 AVKFTKSG
-300 NVSLRIS
+300 NVSLKIS
-307 TRPISNENVMLIASV
+307 TRPISDKNVMLIASV

-347 RNRNAEGTGLGL
+347 RNRNVEGTGLGL
-359 AISQKLLSLMGGTI
+359 AISKKLLGLMDGTI
-373 SVESEPGKGSTFTVE
+373 SVESEPGKGSTFTFE
-388 VPQELIK
+388 VPQEITR
-395 DEHSNA
+395 EERSVVQSA
-401 RKALEGTVACLLI
+401 PAGTVVCILL
-414 GNQYLRESVETAVR
+414 GNQYLRQSVETAVR
-428 QIGVLPVSIDRALL
+428 EIGAVAVSIDNPLL
-442 DSKAY
+442 GDKAY
-447 IIGDYELLNDAR
+447 IIADYELLDDAK
-459 ELVAENP
+459 ELIARNP
-466 GLRCVLIDRFDST
+466 ELKCILIDRFDST
-479 AYSDDKNITIIRKP
+479 AYSDNDNITIIRKP
-493 IYSFTLSAAMGIGE
+493 VYSFSLSAAMGIGE
-507 KFTRNDDTSSDVS
+507 KFTHSDDTESDVS

-534 DINRAV
+534 DINRAI

-549 MQVDVAASGAE
+549 MQVDLAASGAE
-560 CIEKAR
+560 CIEKVR

-633 RTITNKIRRWL
+633 RIITNKIRRWL
-644 PSEKIIPVGK
+644 PSEKIIPVSK
-654 PNDTEPPQ
+654 SENKAQPQ
-662 HILPDIPE
+662 RILPDIPE
-670 LDLKGAMALM
+670 LDLKSAMELM

-686 LGVIEQYY
+686 LNVIEQYY
-694 RSIDKNIARINAS
+694 RSIDKNIAKINAS
-707 YSNGNIELLTIEFH
+707 YENGNTELLTIEFH

-727 KQIGANRLSQTAK
+727 KQIGANKLSQMAK

-745 GKENNYIYISENIEK
+745 GKNNNNIYISENIEK

-766 AMKNVLSV
+766 TMKNVLSAY
-774 HFGNKDNE
+774 FGNKDNE
-782 KPEKQEIK
+782 NAENQDIK

-813 KISQNTSASDMTY
+813 KISQNTSDSDKTY
-826 FDDIKKAVD
+826 FDGIKAAID

-843 SILSEWSGTLLNR
+843 SILSKWNSTLQG

>member
-12 TLSRMEKSISDVFGV
+12 TLKQFESSLSSVFGV
-27 AAMILNLFGK
+27 ASIILNQFGM

-42 TGFSEELRKRLDT
+42 TGFPEQLKERLNT
-55 DAGAVECMRCIISAS
+55 DAGIVECMRCIIPTIA
-70 IRRAENGY
+70 RRSEPGY
-78 AASGMCF
+78 SSKGNCF
-85 DGLTLFSAPIKQGSQ
+85 DGLTVYCAPIKQGSQ

-111 IGEKTIPSE
+111 IGEKTIPEE
-120 NIISYEL
+120 NIISEET

-135 CELAINLSAI
+135 CEIAINISAN
-145 VASSAEM
+145 VAKSAEM
-152 KQMTDAALKI
+152 KQMTNAALKI
-162 AEHRSD
+162 AENQSD
-168 FLANVSHE
+168 FLANISHE

-259 NIEFTIDVP
+259 NIEFTIDLP

-281 IQQVLINLLNN
+281 IRQVLINLLNN
-292 AVKFTRSG
+292 AVKFTKSG
-300 NVSLRIS
+300 NVSLKIS
-307 TRPISNENVMLIASV
+307 TRPISDKNVMLIASV

-347 RNRNAEGTGLGL
+347 RNRNVEGTGLGL
-359 AISQKLLSLMGGTI
+359 AISKKLLGLMGGTI
-373 SVESEPGKGSTFTVE
+373 SVESEPGKGSTFTFE
-388 VPQELIK
+388 VPQEITR
-395 DEHSNA
+395 EERSVVQSA
-401 RKALEGTVACLLI
+401 PAGTVVCILL
-414 GNQYLRESVETAVR
+414 GNQYLRQSVETAVR
-428 QIGVLPVSIDRALL
+428 EIGAVTVSIDNPLL
-442 DSKAY
+442 GDKAY
-447 IIGDYELLNDAR
+447 IIADYELLDDAK
-459 ELVAENP
+459 ELIARNP
-466 GLRCVLIDRFDST
+466 ELKCILIDRFDST
-479 AYSDDKNITIIRKP
+479 AYSDNENITIIRKP
-493 IYSFTLSAAMGIGE
+493 VYSFSLSAAMGIGE
-507 KFTRNDDTSSDVS
+507 KFTRNDDTESNVS

-534 DINRAV
+534 DINRAI

-549 MQVDVAASGAE
+549 MQVDLAASGAE
-560 CIEKAR
+560 CIEKVR

-644 PSEKIIPVGK
+644 PSEKIIPVSK
-654 PNDTEPPQ
+654 SENKAQPQ
-662 HILPDIPE
+662 RILPDIPE
-670 LDLKGAMALM
+670 LDLKSAMELM

-686 LGVIEQYY
+686 LNVIEQYY
-694 RSIDKNIARINAS
+694 RSIDKNIAKINAS
-707 YSNGNIELLTIEFH
+707 YENGNTELLTIEFH

-727 KQIGANRLSQTAK
+727 KQIGANKLSQMAK

-745 GKENNYIYISENIEK
+745 GKNNNNIYISENIEK

-766 AMKNVLSV
+766 TMKNVLSAY
-774 HFGNKDNE
+774 FSNKDNE
-782 KPEKQEIK
+782 NAENQDIK

-813 KISQNTSASDMTY
+813 KISQNTSDSDKTY
-826 FDDIKKAVD
+826 FDGIKAAID

-843 SILSEWSGTLLNR
+843 SILSKWNSTLQG

>member
-12 TLSRMEKSISDVFGV
+12 TLKQFESSLSSVFGV
-27 AAMILNLFGK
+27 ASIILNQFGV

-42 TGFSEELRKRLDT
+42 TGFPEQLKERLNT
-55 DAGAVECMRCIISAS
+55 DAGIVECMRSIIPTIA
-70 IRRAENGY
+70 RRSEPGY
-78 AASGMCF
+78 SSKGNCF
-85 DGLTLFSAPIKQGSQ
+85 DGLTVYCAPIKQGSQ

-111 IGEKTIPSE
+111 IGEKTIPEE
-120 NIISYEL
+120 NIISEET

-135 CELAINLSAI
+135 CEIAINISAN
-145 VASSAEM
+145 VAKSAEM
-152 KQMTDAALKI
+152 KQMTNAALKI
-162 AEHRSD
+162 AEHQSD
-168 FLANVSHE
+168 FLANISHE

-292 AVKFTRSG
+292 AVKFTKSG
-300 NVSLRIS
+300 NVSLKIS
-307 TRPISNENVMLIASV
+307 TRPISDKNVMLIASV

-347 RNRNAEGTGLGL
+347 RNRNVEGTGLGL
-359 AISQKLLSLMGGTI
+359 AISKKLLGLMGGTI
-373 SVESEPGKGSTFTVE
+373 SVESEPGKGSTFTFE
-388 VPQELIK
+388 VPQEITR
-395 DEHSNA
+395 EERSVVQSA
-401 RKALEGTVACLLI
+401 PAGTVVCILL
-414 GNQYLRESVETAVR
+414 GNQYLRQSVETAVR
-428 QIGVLPVSIDRALL
+428 EIGAVAVSIDNPLL
-442 DSKAY
+442 GDKAY
-447 IIGDYELLNDAR
+447 IIADYELLDDAK
-459 ELVAENP
+459 ELIARNP
-466 GLRCVLIDRFDST
+466 ELKCILIDRFDST
-479 AYSDDKNITIIRKP
+479 AYSDNDNITIIRKP
-493 IYSFTLSAAMGIGE
+493 VYSFSLSAAMGIGE
-507 KFTRNDDTSSDVS
+507 KFTHSDDTESDVS

-534 DINRAV
+534 DINRAI

-549 MQVDVAASGAE
+549 MQVDLAASGAE
-560 CIEKAR
+560 CIEKVR

-644 PSEKIIPVGK
+644 PSEKIIPVSK
-654 PNDTEPPQ
+654 SENKAQPQ
-662 HILPDIPE
+662 RILPDIPE
-670 LDLKGAMALM
+670 LDLKSAMELM

-686 LGVIEQYY
+686 LNVIEQYY
-694 RSIDKNIARINAS
+694 RSIDKNIAKINAS
-707 YSNGNIELLTIEFH
+707 YENGNTELLTIEFH

-727 KQIGANRLSQTAK
+727 KQIGANKLSQMAK

-745 GKENNYIYISENIEK
+745 GKNNNNIYISENIEK

-766 AMKNVLSV
+766 TMKNVLSAY
-774 HFGNKDNE
+774 FGNKDNE
-782 KPEKQEIK
+782 NAENQDIK

-813 KISQNTSASDMTY
+813 KISQNTSDSDKTY
-826 FDDIKKAVD
+826 FDGIKAAID

-843 SILSEWSGTLLNR
+843 SILSKWNSTLQG

>member
-12 TLSRMEKSISDVFGV
+12 TLKQFESSLSSVFGV
-27 AAMILNLFGK
+27 ASIILNQFGM

-42 TGFSEELRKRLDT
+42 TGFPEQLKERLNT
-55 DAGAVECMRCIISAS
+55 DAGIAECMRCVIPTIA
-70 IRRAENGY
+70 RRSEPGY
-78 AASGMCF
+78 SSKGNCF
-85 DGLTLFSAPIKQGSQ
+85 DGLTVYCAPIKQGSQ

-111 IGEKTIPSE
+111 IGEKTIPEE
-120 NIISYEL
+120 NIISEET

-135 CELAINLSAI
+135 CEIAINISAN
-145 VASSAEM
+145 VAKSAEM
-152 KQMTDAALKI
+152 KQMTNAALKI
-162 AEHRSD
+162 AEHQSD
-168 FLANVSHE
+168 FLANISHE

-292 AVKFTRSG
+292 AVKFTKSG
-300 NVSLRIS
+300 NVSLKIS
-307 TRPISNENVMLIASV
+307 TRPISDKNVMLIASV

-347 RNRNAEGTGLGL
+347 RNRNVEGTGLGL
-359 AISQKLLSLMGGTI
+359 AISKKLLGLMDGTI
-373 SVESEPGKGSTFTVE
+373 SVESEPGKGSTFTFE
-388 VPQELIK
+388 VPQEITR
-395 DEHSNA
+395 EERSVVQSA
-401 RKALEGTVACLLI
+401 PAGTVVCILL
-414 GNQYLRESVETAVR
+414 GNQYLRQSVETAVR
-428 QIGVLPVSIDRALL
+428 EIGAVAVSIDNPLL
-442 DSKAY
+442 GDKAY
-447 IIGDYELLNDAR
+447 IIADYELLDDAK
-459 ELVAENP
+459 ELIARNP
-466 GLRCVLIDRFDST
+466 ELKCILIDRFDST
-479 AYSDDKNITIIRKP
+479 AYSDNDNITIIRKP
-493 IYSFTLSAAMGIGE
+493 VYSFSLSAAMGIGE
-507 KFTRNDDTSSDVS
+507 KFTHSDDTESDVS

-534 DINRAV
+534 DINRAI

-549 MQVDVAASGAE
+549 MQVDLAASGAE
-560 CIEKAR
+560 CIEKVR

-644 PSEKIIPVGK
+644 PSEKIIPVSK
-654 PNDTEPPQ
+654 SENKAQPQ
-662 HILPDIPE
+662 RILPDIPE
-670 LDLKGAMALM
+670 LDLKSAMELM

-686 LGVIEQYY
+686 FNVIEQYY
-694 RSIDKNIARINAS
+694 RSIDKNIAKINAS
-707 YSNGNIELLTIEFH
+707 YENGNTELLTIEFH

-727 KQIGANRLSQTAK
+727 KQIGANKLSQMAK

-745 GKENNYIYISENIEK
+745 GKNNNNIYISENIEK

-766 AMKNVLSV
+766 TMKNVLSAY
-774 HFGNKDNE
+774 FGNKDNE
-782 KPEKQEIK
+782 NAVNQDIK

-813 KISQNTSASDMTY
+813 KISQNTSDSDKTY
-826 FDDIKKAVD
+826 FDGIKAAID

-843 SILSEWSGTLLNR
+843 SILSKWNSTLQG

>member
-12 TLSRMEKSISDVFGV
+12 TLKQFENSLSSVFGV
-27 AAMILNLFGK
+27 ASIILNQFGM

-42 TGFSEELRKRLDT
+42 TGFPKQIKERMDT
-55 DAGAVECMRCIISAS
+55 DAGIVEYMRCMIPTIVRHS
-70 IRRAENGY
+70 EPGY
-78 AASGMCF
+78 SSKGNCF
-85 DGLTLFSAPIKQGSQ
+85 DGLTVYCAPIKQGSQ
-100 TVGYLAAGFTK
+100 TVGYLAAGFAK
-111 IGEKTIPSE
+111 IGEKTIPEE
-120 NIISYEL
+120 NIISEET

-135 CELAINLSAI
+135 YEIAINISAN
-145 VASSAEM
+145 VAKSAEM
-152 KQMTDAALKI
+152 KQMTNAALKI

-168 FLANVSHE
+168 FLANISHE
-176 MRTPLNAVLGTAEI
+176 MRTPLNAVIGTAEI

-236 VDYEPL
+236 VDYELL

-292 AVKFTRSG
+292 AVKFTKSG
-300 NVSLRIS
+300 NVSLKIS
-307 TRPISNENVMLIASV
+307 TRPISDENVMLIASV

-347 RNRNAEGTGLGL
+347 RNRNVEGTGLGL
-359 AISQKLLSLMGGTI
+359 AISKKLLGLMGGTI
-373 SVESEPGKGSTFTVE
+373 SVESEPGKGSTFTFE
-388 VPQELIK
+388 VPQEITR
-395 DEHSNA
+395 EERSVA
-401 RKALEGTVACLLI
+401 QSAPAGTVVCLLL
-414 GNQYLRESVETAVR
+414 GNQYLRQSVETAVR
-428 QIGVLPVSIDRALL
+428 EIGAETVSIDNHLL
-442 DSKAY
+442 GDKAY
-447 IIGDYELLNDAR
+447 IIADYELFDDAK
-459 ELVAENP
+459 ELIARNP
-466 GLRCVLIDRFDST
+466 GLKCILIDRFDST
-479 AYSDDKNITIIRKP
+479 AYSDNENITIIRKP
-493 IYSFTLSAAMGIGE
+493 VYSFSLSAAMGIGE
-507 KFTRNDDTSSDVS
+507 KFMRSDDAESNVS

-549 MQVDVAASGAE
+549 MQVDLAASGAE
-560 CIEKAR
+560 CIEKVR

-606 TANAAGDAREMF
+606 TANAAGGAREMF

-633 RTITNKIRRWL
+633 RTIANKIRRWL
-644 PSEKIIPVGK
+644 PSEKIIPVSK
-654 PNDTEPPQ
+654 SENKAQSQ

-670 LDLKGAMALM
+670 LDLKSAKELI

-686 LGVIEQYY
+686 LNVIEQYY
-694 RSIDKNIARINAS
+694 RSVDKNIAKINAS
-707 YSNGNIELLTIEFH
+707 YENGNTELLTIEFH

-727 KQIGANRLSQTAK
+727 KQIGANKLSQMAK

-745 GKENNYIYISENIEK
+745 GKNNNNIYIRNNIEK

-766 AMKNVLSV
+766 TMKNVLSAY
-774 HFGNKDNE
+774 FGNKDNE
-782 KPEKQEIK
+782 NTEDQDIK

-813 KISQNTSASDMTY
+813 KISQNTSNSDKTY
-826 FDDIKKAVD
+826 FDGIKAAID
-835 DCDFDKAE
+835 DCDFDEAE
-843 SILSEWSGTLLNR
+843 SILSKWNSTLQG

>member
-12 TLSRMEKSISDVFGV
+12 TLKQFESSLSSVFGV
-27 AAMILNLFGK
+27 ASIILNQFGM

-42 TGFSEELRKRLDT
+42 TGFPKQIKECMDT
-55 DAGAVECMRCIISAS
+55 DAGIVEYMRCMIPTIVRHS
-70 IRRAENGY
+70 EPGY
-78 AASGMCF
+78 SSKGNCF
-85 DGLTLFSAPIKQGSQ
+85 DGLTVYCAPIKQGSQ
-100 TVGYLAAGFTK
+100 TVGYLAAGFAK
-111 IGEKTIPSE
+111 IGEKTIPEE
-120 NIISYEL
+120 NIISEET

-135 CELAINLSAI
+135 YEIAINISAN
-145 VASSAEM
+145 VAKSAEM
-152 KQMTDAALKI
+152 KQMTNAALKI

-168 FLANVSHE
+168 FLANISHE
-176 MRTPLNAVLGTAEI
+176 MRTPLNAVIGTAEI

-236 VDYEPL
+236 VDYELL

-268 PDLPLSLKGDNVR
+268 PDLPFSLKGDNVR

-292 AVKFTRSG
+292 AVKFTKSG
-300 NVSLRIS
+300 NVSLKIS
-307 TRPISNENVMLIASV
+307 TRPISDENVMLIASV

-347 RNRNAEGTGLGL
+347 RNRNVEGTGLGL
-359 AISQKLLSLMGGTI
+359 AISKKLLGLMGGTI
-373 SVESEPGKGSTFTVE
+373 SVESEPGKGSTFTFE
-388 VPQELIK
+388 VPQEITR
-395 DEHSNA
+395 EERSVA
-401 RKALEGTVACLLI
+401 QSAPAGTVVCLLL
-414 GNQYLRESVETAVR
+414 GNQYLRQSVETAVR
-428 QIGVLPVSIDRALL
+428 EIGAETVSIDNHLL
-442 DSKAY
+442 GDKAY
-447 IIGDYELLNDAR
+447 IIADYELFDDAK
-459 ELVAENP
+459 ELIVRNP
-466 GLRCVLIDRFDST
+466 GLKCILIDRFDST
-479 AYSDDKNITIIRKP
+479 AYSDNENITIIRKP
-493 IYSFTLSAAMGIGE
+493 VYSFSLSAAMGIGE
-507 KFTRNDDTSSDVS
+507 KFVRSDDAESNVS

-549 MQVDVAASGAE
+549 MQVDLAASGAE
-560 CIEKAR
+560 CIEKVR

-606 TANAAGDAREMF
+606 TANAARGAREMF

-633 RTITNKIRRWL
+633 RTIANKIRDR
-644 PSEKIIPVGK
+644 
-654 PNDTEPPQ
+654 
-662 HILPDIPE
+662 
-670 LDLKGAMALM
+670 
-680 GSEKLL
+680 
-686 LGVIEQYY
+686 
-694 RSIDKNIARINAS
+694 
-707 YSNGNIELLTIEFH
+707 
-721 SLKSTS
+721 KS
-727 KQIGANRLSQTAK
+727 
-740 DLETA
+740 
-745 GKENNYIYISENIEK
+745 
-760 FLDEYK
+760 
-766 AMKNVLSV
+766 VV
-774 HFGNKDNE
+774 
-782 KPEKQEIK
+782 
-790 PLLDELSD
+790 
-798 ALSDMDALQIDDVLE
+798 
-813 KISQNTSASDMTY
+813 
-826 FDDIKKAVD
+826 
-835 DCDFDKAE
+835 
-843 SILSEWSGTLLNR
+843 

>member
-12 TLSRMEKSISDVFGV
+12 TLKQFESSLSSVFGV
-27 AAMILNLFGK
+27 ASIILNQFGM

-42 TGFSEELRKRLDT
+42 TGFPKQIKECMDT
-55 DAGAVECMRCIISAS
+55 DAGIVEYMRCMIPTIVRHS
-70 IRRAENGY
+70 EPGY
-78 AASGMCF
+78 SSKGNCF
-85 DGLTLFSAPIKQGSQ
+85 DGLTVYCAPIKQGSQ
-100 TVGYLAAGFTK
+100 TVGYLAAGFAK
-111 IGEKTIPSE
+111 IGEKTIPEE
-120 NIISYEL
+120 NIISEET

-135 CELAINLSAI
+135 YEIAINISAN
-145 VASSAEM
+145 VAKSAEM
-152 KQMTDAALKI
+152 KQMTNAALKI

-168 FLANVSHE
+168 FLANISHE
-176 MRTPLNAVLGTAEI
+176 MRTPLNAVIGTAEI

-220 ILDFSKIETGE
+220 ILDFSKIETGG

-236 VDYEPL
+236 VDYELL

-268 PDLPLSLKGDNVR
+268 PDLPFSLKGDNVR

-292 AVKFTRSG
+292 AVKFTKSG
-300 NVSLRIS
+300 NVSLKIS
-307 TRPISNENVMLIASV
+307 TRPISDENVMLIASV

-347 RNRNAEGTGLGL
+347 RNRNVEGTGLGL
-359 AISQKLLSLMGGTI
+359 AISKKLLGLMGGTI
-373 SVESEPGKGSTFTVE
+373 SVESEPGKGSTFTFE
-388 VPQELIK
+388 VPQEITR
-395 DEHSNA
+395 EERSVAQNA
-401 RKALEGTVACLLI
+401 PAGTVVCLLL
-414 GNQYLRESVETAVR
+414 GNQYLRQSVETAVR
-428 QIGVLPVSIDRALL
+428 EIGAETVSIDNHLL
-442 DSKAY
+442 GDKAY
-447 IIGDYELLNDAR
+447 IIADYELFDDAK
-459 ELVAENP
+459 ELIVRNP
-466 GLRCVLIDRFDST
+466 GLKCILIDRFDST
-479 AYSDDKNITIIRKP
+479 AYSDNENITIIRKP
-493 IYSFTLSAAMGIGE
+493 VYSFSLSAAMGIGE
-507 KFTRNDDTSSDVS
+507 KFVRSDDAESNVS

-549 MQVDVAASGAE
+549 MQVDLAASGAE
-560 CIEKAR
+560 CIEKVR

-606 TANAAGDAREMF
+606 TANAARGAREMF

-633 RTITNKIRRWL
+633 RTIANKIRHWL
-644 PSEKIIPVGK
+644 PSEKIIPVSK
-654 PNDTEPPQ
+654 SENKAQPQ

-670 LDLKGAMALM
+670 LDLRSAKELI

-686 LGVIEQYY
+686 LNVIEQYY
-694 RSIDKNIARINAS
+694 RSVDKNIAKINAS
-707 YSNGNIELLTIEFH
+707 YENGNTELLTIEFH

-727 KQIGANRLSQTAK
+727 KQIGANKLSQMAK
-740 DLETA
+740 DLEMA
-745 GKENNYIYISENIEK
+745 GKNNNNTYIKNNIEK

-766 AMKNVLSV
+766 TMKNVLSAY
-774 HFGNKDNE
+774 FGNKDNE
-782 KPEKQEIK
+782 NTENQDIK

-813 KISQNTSASDMTY
+813 KISQNTSDSEKTY
-826 FDDIKKAVD
+826 FDGIKAAID

-843 SILSEWSGTLLNR
+843 SILSKWNSTLQG

>member
-1 MTDIT
+1 MTDIA

-12 TLSRMEKSISDVFGV
+12 TLKQFESSLSSVFGV
-27 AAMILNLFGK
+27 ASIILNQFGM
-37 SHSGG
+37 SQSGG
-42 TGFSEELRKRLDT
+42 TGFSEQLKERLNT
-55 DAGAVECMRCIISAS
+55 DSGIVECMRCIIPTIA
-70 IRRAENGY
+70 RRSEPGY
-78 AASGMCF
+78 SSRGSCF
-85 DGLTLFSAPIKQGSQ
+85 DGLTVYYAPIKQGSQ

-111 IGEKTIPSE
+111 IGEKTIPEE
-120 NIISYEL
+120 NIISEET

-135 CELAINLSAI
+135 YEIAINISAN
-145 VASSAEM
+145 VAKSAEM
-152 KQMTDAALKI
+152 KQMTNAALKI

-168 FLANVSHE
+168 FLANISHE

-236 VDYEPL
+236 VDYELL

-281 IQQVLINLLNN
+281 IMQVLINLLNN
-292 AVKFTRSG
+292 AVKFTKSG
-300 NVSLRIS
+300 NVSLKIS
-307 TRPISNENVMLIASV
+307 TRPISDENVMLIASV

-347 RNRNAEGTGLGL
+347 RNRNVEGTGLGL
-359 AISQKLLSLMGGTI
+359 AISKKLLGLMGGTI
-373 SVESEPGKGSTFTVE
+373 SVESEPGKGSTFTFE
-388 VPQELIK
+388 VPQEITR
-395 DEHSNA
+395 EERSVA
-401 RKALEGTVACLLI
+401 QSAPAGTVVCLLL
-414 GNQYLRESVETAVR
+414 GNQYLRQSVETAVR
-428 QIGVLPVSIDRALL
+428 EIGAVTVSIDNPLL
-442 DSKAY
+442 GDKAY
-447 IIGDYELLNDAR
+447 IIADYELFDDAK
-459 ELVAENP
+459 ELIARNP
-466 GLRCVLIDRFDST
+466 GLKCILIDRFDST
-479 AYSDDKNITIIRKP
+479 AYSDNDNITIIRKP
-493 IYSFTLSAAMGIGE
+493 VYSFSLSAAMGIGE
-507 KFTRNDDTSSDVS
+507 KFMRSDDTESDVS

-549 MQVDVAASGAE
+549 MQVDLAASGAE
-560 CIEKAR
+560 CIEKVR

-633 RTITNKIRRWL
+633 RTIANKIRRWL
-644 PSEKIIPVGK
+644 PSEKIIPVSK
-654 PNDTEPPQ
+654 SENKAQSQ

-670 LDLKGAMALM
+670 LDLRSAKELI

-686 LGVIEQYY
+686 LNVIEQYY
-694 RSIDKNIARINAS
+694 RSIDKNIAKINAS
-707 YSNGNIELLTIEFH
+707 YENSNTELLTIEFH

-727 KQIGANRLSQTAK
+727 KQIGADKLSQMAK

-745 GKENNYIYISENIEK
+745 GKNNNNIYIRNNIEK

-766 AMKNVLSV
+766 TMKNVLSAY
-774 HFGNKDNE
+774 FGNKDNE
-782 KPEKQEIK
+782 NAENQDIK
-790 PLLDELSD
+790 PLLNELSD

-813 KISQNTSASDMTY
+813 KISQNTSDSDKTY
-826 FDDIKKAVD
+826 FDGIKTAID

-843 SILSEWSGTLLNR
+843 SILSKWNSTLQG

>member
-12 TLSRMEKSISDVFGV
+12 TLKQFESSLSSVFGV
-27 AAMILNLFGK
+27 ASIILNQFGM

-42 TGFSEELRKRLDT
+42 TGFPKQIKERMDT
-55 DAGAVECMRCIISAS
+55 DAGIVEYMRCMIPTIVRHS
-70 IRRAENGY
+70 EPGY
-78 AASGMCF
+78 SSKGNCF
-85 DGLTLFSAPIKQGSQ
+85 DGLTVYCAPIKQGSQ
-100 TVGYLAAGFTK
+100 TVGYLAAGFAK
-111 IGEKTIPSE
+111 IGEKTIPEE
-120 NIISYEL
+120 NIISEET

-135 CELAINLSAI
+135 YEIAINISAN
-145 VASSAEM
+145 VAKSAEM
-152 KQMTDAALKI
+152 KQMTNAALKI

-168 FLANVSHE
+168 FLANISHE
-176 MRTPLNAVLGTAEI
+176 MRTPLNAVIGTAEI

-220 ILDFSKIETGE
+220 ILDFSKIETGG

-236 VDYEPL
+236 VDYELL

-292 AVKFTRSG
+292 AVKFTKSG
-300 NVSLRIS
+300 NVSLKIS
-307 TRPISNENVMLIASV
+307 TRPISDENVMLIASV

-347 RNRNAEGTGLGL
+347 RNRNVEGTGLGL
-359 AISQKLLSLMGGTI
+359 AISKKLLGLMGGTI
-373 SVESEPGKGSTFTVE
+373 SVESEPGKGSTFTFE
-388 VPQELIK
+388 VPQEITR
-395 DEHSNA
+395 EERSVVQSA
-401 RKALEGTVACLLI
+401 PAGTVVCLLL
-414 GNQYLRESVETAVR
+414 GNQYLRQSVETAVR
-428 QIGVLPVSIDRALL
+428 EIGAETVSMDNHLL
-442 DSKAY
+442 GDKAY
-447 IIGDYELLNDAR
+447 IIADYELFDDAK
-459 ELVAENP
+459 ELIVRNP
-466 GLRCVLIDRFDST
+466 GLKCILIDRFDST
-479 AYSDDKNITIIRKP
+479 AYSDNENITIIRKP
-493 IYSFTLSAAMGIGE
+493 IYSFSLSAAMGIGE
-507 KFTRNDDTSSDVS
+507 KFVRSDDAESNVS

-549 MQVDVAASGAE
+549 MQVDLAASGAE
-560 CIEKAR
+560 CIEKVR

-606 TANAAGDAREMF
+606 TANAARGAREMF

-633 RTITNKIRRWL
+633 RTIANKIRRWL
-644 PSEKIIPVGK
+644 PSEKIIPVSK
-654 PNDTEPPQ
+654 SENKAQSQ

-670 LDLKGAMALM
+670 LDLRSAKELI

-686 LGVIEQYY
+686 LNVIEQYY
-694 RSIDKNIARINAS
+694 RSVDNNIAKINAS
-707 YSNGNIELLTIEFH
+707 YENGNTELLTIEFH

-727 KQIGANRLSQTAK
+727 KQIGANKLSQMAK
-740 DLETA
+740 DLEMA
-745 GKENNYIYISENIEK
+745 GKNNNNTYIKNNIEK

-766 AMKNVLSV
+766 TMKNVLSAY
-774 HFGNKDNE
+774 FGNKDNE
-782 KPEKQEIK
+782 NTEKQDIK

-798 ALSDMDALQIDDVLE
+798 ALSDMDALQIDDVME
-813 KISQNTSASDMTY
+813 KISQNTSDSDKTY
-826 FDDIKKAVD
+826 FDGIKAAID

-843 SILSEWSGTLLNR
+843 SILSKWNSTLQG

>member
-12 TLSRMEKSISDVFGV
+12 TLKQFESSLSSVFGV
-27 AAMILNLFGK
+27 ASIILNQFGM

-42 TGFSEELRKRLDT
+42 TGFPKQIKECMDT
-55 DAGAVECMRCIISAS
+55 DAGIVEYMRCMIPTIVRHSEPS
-70 IRRAENGY
+70 YSSKGN
-78 AASGMCF
+78 CF
-85 DGLTLFSAPIKQGSQ
+85 DGLTVYCAPIKQGSQ
-100 TVGYLAAGFTK
+100 TVGYLAAGFAK
-111 IGEKTIPSE
+111 IGEKTIPEE
-120 NIISYEL
+120 NIISEET

-135 CELAINLSAI
+135 YEIAINISAN
-145 VASSAEM
+145 VAKSAEM
-152 KQMTDAALKI
+152 KQMTNAALKI

-168 FLANVSHE
+168 FLANISHE
-176 MRTPLNAVLGTAEI
+176 MRTPLNAVIGTAEI

-220 ILDFSKIETGE
+220 ILDFSKIETGG

-236 VDYEPL
+236 VDYELL

-268 PDLPLSLKGDNVR
+268 PDLPFSLKGDNVR

-292 AVKFTRSG
+292 AVKFTKSG
-300 NVSLRIS
+300 NVSLKIS
-307 TRPISNENVMLIASV
+307 TRPISDENVMLIASV

-347 RNRNAEGTGLGL
+347 RNRNVEGTGLGL
-359 AISQKLLSLMGGTI
+359 AISKKLLGLMGGTI
-373 SVESEPGKGSTFTVE
+373 SVESEPGKGSTFTFE
-388 VPQELIK
+388 VPQEITR
-395 DEHSNA
+395 EERSVA
-401 RKALEGTVACLLI
+401 QSAPAGTVVCLLL
-414 GNQYLRESVETAVR
+414 GNQYLRQSVETAVR
-428 QIGVLPVSIDRALL
+428 EIGAETVSIDNHLL
-442 DSKAY
+442 GDKAY
-447 IIGDYELLNDAR
+447 IIADYELFDDAK
-459 ELVAENP
+459 ELIVRNP
-466 GLRCVLIDRFDST
+466 GLKCILIDRFDST
-479 AYSDDKNITIIRKP
+479 AYSDNENITIIRKP
-493 IYSFTLSAAMGIGE
+493 VYSFSLSAAMGIGE
-507 KFTRNDDTSSDVS
+507 KFVRSDDAESNVS

-549 MQVDVAASGAE
+549 MQVDLAASGAE
-560 CIEKAR
+560 CIEKVR

-606 TANAAGDAREMF
+606 TANAARGAREMF

-633 RTITNKIRRWL
+633 RTIANKIRRWL
-644 PSEKIIPVGK
+644 PSEKIIPVSK
-654 PNDTEPPQ
+654 SENKAQPQ
-662 HILPDIPE
+662 HILSDIPE
-670 LDLKGAMALM
+670 LDLKSAKELI

-686 LGVIEQYY
+686 LNVIEQYY
-694 RSIDKNIARINAS
+694 RSVDKNIAKINAS
-707 YSNGNIELLTIEFH
+707 YENGNTELLTIEFH

-727 KQIGANRLSQTAK
+727 KQIGANKLSQMAK
-740 DLETA
+740 DLEMA
-745 GKENNYIYISENIEK
+745 GKNNNNTYIKNNIEK

-766 AMKNVLSV
+766 TMKNVLSAY
-774 HFGNKDNE
+774 FGNKDNE
-782 KPEKQEIK
+782 NTENQDIK

-813 KISQNTSASDMTY
+813 KISQNTSDSDKTY
-826 FDDIKKAVD
+826 FDGIKAAID

-843 SILSEWSGTLLNR
+843 SILSKWNSTLQG

>member
-12 TLSRMEKSISDVFGV
+12 TLKQFESSLSSVFGV
-27 AAMILNLFGK
+27 ASIILNQFGM

-42 TGFSEELRKRLDT
+42 TGFPKQIKECMDT
-55 DAGAVECMRCIISAS
+55 DAGIVEYMRCMIPTIVRHS
-70 IRRAENGY
+70 EPGY
-78 AASGMCF
+78 SSKGNCF
-85 DGLTLFSAPIKQGSQ
+85 DGLTVYCAPIKQGSQ
-100 TVGYLAAGFTK
+100 TVGYLAAGFAK
-111 IGEKTIPSE
+111 IGEKTIPEE
-120 NIISYEL
+120 NIISEET

-135 CELAINLSAI
+135 YEIAINISAN
-145 VASSAEM
+145 VAKSAEM
-152 KQMTDAALKI
+152 KQMTNAALKI

-168 FLANVSHE
+168 FLANISHE

-292 AVKFTRSG
+292 AVKFTKSG
-300 NVSLRIS
+300 NVSLKIS
-307 TRPISNENVMLIASV
+307 TRPISDKNVMLIASV

-347 RNRNAEGTGLGL
+347 RNRNVEGTGLGL
-359 AISQKLLSLMGGTI
+359 AISKKLLGLMDGTI
-373 SVESEPGKGSTFTVE
+373 SVESEPGKGSTFTFE
-388 VPQELIK
+388 VPQEITR
-395 DEHSNA
+395 EERSVVQSA
-401 RKALEGTVACLLI
+401 PAGTVVCILL
-414 GNQYLRESVETAVR
+414 GNQYLRQSVETAVR
-428 QIGVLPVSIDRALL
+428 EIGAVAVSIDNPLL
-442 DSKAY
+442 GDKAY
-447 IIGDYELLNDAR
+447 IIADYELLDDAK
-459 ELVAENP
+459 ELIARNP
-466 GLRCVLIDRFDST
+466 ELKCILIDRFDST
-479 AYSDDKNITIIRKP
+479 AYSDNDNITIIRKP
-493 IYSFTLSAAMGIGE
+493 VYSFSLSAAMGIGE
-507 KFTRNDDTSSDVS
+507 KFTHSDDTESDVS

-534 DINRAV
+534 DINRAI

-549 MQVDVAASGAE
+549 MQVDLAASGAE
-560 CIEKAR
+560 CIEKVR

-644 PSEKIIPVGK
+644 PSEKIIPVSK
-654 PNDTEPPQ
+654 SENKAQPQ
-662 HILPDIPE
+662 RILPDIPE
-670 LDLKGAMALM
+670 LDLKSAMELM
-680 GSEKLL
+680 GSEELL
-686 LGVIEQYY
+686 LNVIEQYY
-694 RSIDKNIARINAS
+694 RSIDKNIAKINAS
-707 YSNGNIELLTIEFH
+707 YENGNTELLTIEFH

-727 KQIGANRLSQTAK
+727 KQIGANKLSQMAK

-745 GKENNYIYISENIEK
+745 GKNNNNIYISENIEK

-766 AMKNVLSV
+766 TMKNVLSAY
-774 HFGNKDNE
+774 FGNKDNE
-782 KPEKQEIK
+782 NAENQDIK

-813 KISQNTSASDMTY
+813 KISQNTSDSDKTY
-826 FDDIKKAVD
+826 FDGIKAAID

-843 SILSEWSGTLLNR
+843 SILSKWNSTLQG